1 MVTIQSYNRC
11 MATIPRI
18 PQSLPPAFNSNSPEL
33 ISAIELS
40 QWANRS
46 DSKTAFPEL
55 LRRLLA
61 QTPGITG
68 IDMRAHEGTAAPG
81 WDGRATSTGS
91 PYLPAG
97 ELRFELGTNKQ
108 VKSKAD
114 SDLTKRV
121 GELGDEARQYVYVFA
136 TPRSWPN
143 GQQWA
148 DERRKEQKF
157 ADVKVVDAHT
167 LEGWLQAT
175 PAVHYWI
182 SEQLGRQPRGATML
196 SAWWGRF
203 QKESDTTIPLQF
215 FRARRNEEVE
225 KFLNELDT
233 DALGRPVSIKTSCV
247 DDALAFTYA
256 VLSDHNRLLDRTVLV
271 TDQAAWSHLVEST
284 TPLLLIPRFS
294 NPDMGAAM
302 GRGHRVLTII
312 NDATEYSA
320 DDATISLPK
329 IGRQEAAELLRQE
342 GVDFR
347 RAERLVALGRR
358 SMTAFIRS
366 ISRNPV
372 KQKPAWLS
380 DAKTAAILTP
390 LVLVGAWEDGNTRDE
405 ELIQSFVG
413 TPIRDIRRLLVTLS
427 QQTDAPFVQSG
438 GLWRLVDPV
447 DAARLLLPRLEHEV
461 VQRWEVFVRGVLLA
475 DDPYRSLDTAE
486 RLRAQLQGV
495 HPGQSETLRKH
506 TAEGLVLAA
515 LSSDELA
522 RAASGIVKRLLD
534 DAFAD
539 DTGQVLG
546 TSAPALPVL
555 AEAAPDEF
563 LTVVSADLS
572 KSSPTARTLFRDS
585 EKGTFGPSSLHPDL
599 LWALENLCWSSDH
612 YGRSAMALAALVD
625 VDIDRD
631 ERRGNRPIESLEK
644 ITVGWTTQSAAN
656 IDDKLKVVQAIN
668 RRYPEVGWEL
678 TLLLLQPGHSSIISS
693 TGPRY
698 RDWELPGEK
707 ISDEEMAKYHA
718 ALADQIVAAAASR
731 ADRWTLLIDAGNRI
745 PMEARAKILDHLA
758 HEVPVGSWNSEDRHT
773 VWAALTQQIHHQ
785 QHHADATWAMTD
797 QEIARM
803 REIAQALEDPS
814 DPRRYSYLFQ
824 SEWHVLIDGRR
835 YNDSGFKERAYR
847 ARRDAIKSVAKIGID
862 AVRSLAKDVECPDLV
877 GAYLAVTG
885 TLDDASIVSWIDEE
899 SEALQR
905 AAACYARN
913 RLDIDGFAW
922 LKKILST
929 GDMSPV
935 GKQRLLAIVPMAK
948 KYWTQVAS
956 LDEALITAYWKDAR
970 CWGIPDEEQAEAV
983 ALLVEHGHPWRALE
997 LLSHMLSRQSQCESI
1012 LVKQVLY
1019 SLLIAGLDP
1028 AAQHDGYRVARA
1040 LKWLE
1045 STVPDDPDLPGLEFH
1060 FFDCTPDHK
1069 PSDALYRSLGN
1080 SPKEFVHFVKVIY
1093 HAEDRTEPT
1102 RERDEDERAYATRV
1116 WKVLRYWSRIPGLQ
1130 DDGFIDV
1137 EHLTGWVTECRRLL
1151 AECGRAKVGD
1161 GEVGNVLSRCPEGRD
1176 GIWPA
1181 EEIRDLLESL
1191 KNPKIESGL
1200 SRGRYNQRGGSVR
1213 GAYDGGVQERT
1224 LAQQYETDA
1233 KALELTWPRTA
1244 AILRNMARS
1253 YESDAH
1259 HIDREDERDADE
1271 G

>member
-1 MVTIQSYNRC
+1 MTAVPQ
-11 MATIPRI
+11 I
-18 PQSLPPAFNSNSPEL
+18 PQSLSPALRNNSPEL
-33 ISAIELS
+33 ISATELN
-40 QWANRS
+40 QWADRS
-46 DSKTAFPEL
+46 DSKTTFPEL

-203 QKESDTTIPLQF
+203 QKELDTTIPLQF
-215 FRARRNEEVE
+215 FRARRNEEV
-225 KFLNELDT
+225 KKILNELDT

-256 VLSDHNRLLDRTVLV
+256 ALLERDEFVEHTVLV
-271 TDQAAWSHLVEST
+271 NDHAAWSRLVESP
-284 TPLLLIPRFS
+284 TPLLLIPRFDA
-294 NPDMGAAM
+294 PDIGAAM
-302 GRGHRVLTII
+302 DRGHRVLTII

-320 DDATISLPK
+320 DNATISLPK

-372 KQKPAWLS
+372 KQKPAWLA
-380 DAKTAAILTP
+380 DTDTATILAP

-405 ELIQSFVG
+405 EHVRTLVG
-413 TPIRDIRRLLVTLS
+413 MPMKDIHRLLVSLC
-427 QQTDAPFVQSG
+427 QQADAPFMQSG

-447 DAARLLLPRLEHEV
+447 DAARLLLPMLESEV
-461 VQRWEVFVRGVLLA
+461 IQPWETSVRDVLL
-475 DDPYRSLDTAE
+475 DRDPYRNMDVSE
-486 RLRAQLQGV
+486 QLRAQLQGV

-534 DAFAD
+534 EAFAD

-546 TSAPALPVL
+546 TLAPALPVL

-599 LWALENLCWSSDH
+599 LWALENLCWSSDY

-631 ERRGNRPIESLEK
+631 DRRGNRPIESLEK

-656 IDDKLKVVQAIN
+656 IDDKIKVLQAIN

-678 TLLLLQPGHSSIISS
+678 TLLLLQPSHSSIISS

-698 RDWELPGEK
+698 RDWELPSGPVTY
-707 ISDEEMAKYHA
+707 DEMAKFHA
-718 ALADQIVAAAASR
+718 ALADEIVAAATSR
-731 ADRWTLLIDAGNRI
+731 ADRWTALIDAGNRI
-745 PMEARAKILDHLA
+745 PAEARTKILDHLA

-773 VWAALTQQIHHQ
+773 VWAALTQQIDHQ
-785 QHHADATWAMTD
+785 QHYADATWAMTD
-797 QEIARM
+797 QEIAHM

-824 SEWHVLIDGRR
+824 WEWNILIDGRR
-835 YNDSGFKERAYR
+835 YNDDGFDESADR
-847 ARRDAIKSVAKIGID
+847 ARRDAIKNVAEIGID
-862 AVRSLAKDVECPDLV
+862 AVRSLVKDVERPDLV
-877 GAYLAVTG
+877 GAYLAITG
-885 TLDDASIVSWIDEE
+885 SLDDASVVGWIDEE
-899 SEALQR
+899 SGALQR
-905 AAACYARN
+905 AAAFYARN

-935 GKQRLLAIVPMAK
+935 GKQRLLAIAPMAK
-948 KYWTQVAS
+948 EYWTQVDS
-956 LDEALITAYWKDAR
+956 LGDDAVAAYWAFAS
-970 CWGIPDEEQAEAV
+970 CLSVPDEEQAEAV

-997 LLSHMLSRQSQCESI
+997 LLSHMLSRQSQCEST

-1028 AAQHDGYRVARA
+1028 AAQHDGYGVARA

-1045 STVPDDPDLPGLEFH
+1045 STVPDDPDLPGLEFQ

-1080 SPKEFVHFVKVIY
+1080 SPKYFVHFVKVIY
-1093 HAEDRTEPT
+1093 RAEDRTEPT

-1116 WKVLRYWSRIPGLQ
+1116 WKVLWYWSRIPGLQ
-1130 DDGFIDV
+1130 DDGSIDA
-1137 EHLTGWVTECRRLL
+1137 EHLAGWVTECRRLL

-1181 EEIRDLLESL
+1181 EEVRDLLEKL
-1191 KNPKIESGL
+1191 KNPEIESGL

>member
-121 GELGDEARQYVYVFA
+121 GELGDEARQYVYVFE

-215 FRARRNEEVE
+215 FRARRNEEVK

-256 VLSDHNRLLDRTVLV
+256 ALLERDEFVEHTVLV
-271 TDQAAWSHLVEST
+271 NDHAAWSRLVESP
-284 TPLLLIPRFS
+284 TPLLLIPRFDA
-294 NPDMGAAM
+294 PDIGAAM
-302 GRGHRVLTII
+302 DRGHRVLTII

-372 KQKPAWLS
+372 KQKPAWLT
-380 DAKTAAILTP
+380 DTDTAAILAP

-405 ELIQSFVG
+405 EHVRTLVG
-413 TPIRDIRRLLVTLS
+413 MPMKDIHRLLVSLC
-427 QQTDAPFVQSG
+427 QQADAPFMQSG

-447 DAARLLLPRLEHEV
+447 DAARLLLPMLESEV
-461 VQRWEVFVRGVLLA
+461 IQPWETSVRDVLL
-475 DDPYRSLDTAE
+475 DRDPYRNMDVSE
-486 RLRAQLQGV
+486 QLRAQLQGV

-539 DTGQVLG
+539 NTGQMLG
-546 TSAPALPVL
+546 TLAPALPAL

-563 LTVVSADLS
+563 LTAISADFD
-572 KSSPTARTLFRDS
+572 KSIPTVRTLFRS
-585 EKGTFGPSSLHPDL
+585 AEGSVSALSSLHPYL
-599 LWALENLCWSSDH
+599 LWALENLCWSPNH
-612 YGRSAMALAALVD
+612 YIRATMALAAVVD
-625 VDIDRD
+625 VDHGNST
-631 ERRGNRPIESLEK
+631 GNRPIESLEK
-644 ITVGWTTQSAAN
+644 VTVGRTIQSTAS
-656 IDDKLKVVQAIN
+656 IDDKIKIIQAIN
-668 RRYPEVGWEL
+668 RRYPDVGWEL
-678 TLLLLQPGHSSIISS
+678 TLRLLQPGNSSFILS

-698 RDWELPGEK
+698 RDWELPNGP
-707 ISDEEMAKYHA
+707 ITYGEMAKYHA
-718 ALADQIVAAAASR
+718 ALADEVVAAAASR
-731 ADRWTLLIDAGNRI
+731 ADRWTSLIDAGNRI
-745 PMEARAKILDHLA
+745 PVEARTKILEHLA
-758 HEVPVGSWNSEDRHT
+758 HEVPVWSWNSEDRHT

-797 QEIARM
+797 QEIAHM

-824 SEWHVLIDGRR
+824 WEWHVLIDGRR

-877 GAYLAVTG
+877 GTYLAVTG

-905 AAACYARN
+905 AAAFYARN

-948 KYWTQVAS
+948 EYWTQVDS
-956 LDEALITAYWKDAR
+956 LGDDAVAAYWAFAS
-970 CWGIPDEEQAEAV
+970 CLSVPDEEQAEAV

-997 LLSHMLSRQSQCESI
+997 LLSHMLSRQSQCEST

-1028 AAQHDGYRVARA
+1028 AAQHDGYGVARA

-1045 STVPDDPDLPGLEFH
+1045 STVPDDPDLPGLEFQ

-1080 SPKEFVHFVKVIY
+1080 SPKDFVHFVKVIY
-1093 HAEDRTEPT
+1093 RAEDCTEPT

-1116 WKVLRYWSRIPGLQ
+1116 WKVLWYWSRIPGLQ

>member
-1 MVTIQSYNRC
+1 MATIQSYNRC
-11 MATIPRI
+11 MATIPPI

-40 QWANRS
+40 QWADRS

-215 FRARRNEEVE
+215 FRARRDKEVE
-225 KFLNELDT
+225 KLLNDLQT
-233 DALGRPVSIKTSCV
+233 DDSSRPVSIESTGIE
-247 DDALAFTYA
+247 DALAFTYA

-294 NPDMGAAM
+294 NPDIGAAM

-329 IGRQEAAELLRQE
+329 IGRQEAAELLRQA
-342 GVDFR
+342 GVNFR
-347 RAERLVALGRR
+347 RAERLVALARR
-358 SMTAFIRS
+358 SMTAFLRS
-366 ISRNPV
+366 ISRNPAR
-372 KQKPAWLS
+372 QKPAWLT
-380 DAKTAAILTP
+380 DTDTAAILAP
-390 LVLVGAWEDGNTRDE
+390 LVLVGAWEDGNERDVE
-405 ELIQSFVG
+405 HVQTFVDQPM
-413 TPIRDIRRLLVTLS
+413 TDIRDGLIRLS
-427 QQTDAPFVQSG
+427 QQADAPFMQSG

-461 VQRWEVFVRGVLLA
+461 VQRWEVFVRGALLA

-546 TSAPALPVL
+546 TLAPALPVL

-599 LWALENLCWSSDH
+599 LWALENLCWSSDY

-631 ERRGNRPIESLEK
+631 DRRGNRPIESLEK

-656 IDDKLKVVQAIN
+656 IDDKLKVVQVIN
-668 RRYPEVGWEL
+668 RRYPEVCWEL
-678 TLLLLQPGHSSIISS
+678 TLLLLQPSHSSIISS

-698 RDWELPGEK
+698 RDWELPSGPVTY
-707 ISDEEMAKYHA
+707 DEMAKFHA
-718 ALADQIVAAAASR
+718 ALADEIVAAATSR
-731 ADRWTLLIDAGNRI
+731 ADRWTTLINAGNRI
-745 PMEARAKILDHLA
+745 PAEARAKILDHLA
-758 HEVPVGSWNSEDRHT
+758 RKVATQSWGSEDRHS
-773 VWAALTQQIHHQ
+773 VWAALTKQIHDQ
-785 QHHADATWAMTD
+785 QCHADANWAMTSQELEQM
-797 QEIARM
+797 QEIA
-803 REIAQALEDPS
+803 QSLEDPN
-814 DPRRYSYLFQ
+814 DPRRYSPLFRYDAYIT
-824 SEWHVLIDGRR
+824 VNGLRR
-835 YNDSGFKERAYR
+835 ADERFKQDLDQ
-847 ARRDAIKSVAKIGID
+847 ARCNAIRSVAGAGID
-862 AVRSLAKDVECPDLV
+862 AFRTLIEDVERPDLV
-877 GAYLAVTG
+877 GAHLAITG
-885 TLDDASIVSWIDEE
+885 SLDDESIISWIDDE
-899 SEALQR
+899 SVPLQK
-905 AAACYARN
+905 AASCYVRN
-913 RLDIDGFAW
+913 RLDDGNFDW
-922 LKKILST
+922 LTALRTTGLSPEGKK
-929 GDMSPV
+929 
-935 GKQRLLAIVPMAK
+935 RLVATMPMAK
-948 KYWTQVAS
+948 AYWTQVAS
-956 LDEALITAYWKDAR
+956 LDNSLVVAYWSNAN
-970 CWGIPDEEQAEAV
+970 CWHIPDEEQTEAV
-983 ALLVEHGHPWRALE
+983 ALLLQHGLPWRALTVLE
-997 LLSHMLSRQSQCESI
+997 HVRSRQLPCDRS
-1012 LVKQVLY
+1012 LVKKVLTG
-1019 SLLIAGLDP
+1019 LLEVPPDIVTQDHSYAVSEVLT
-1028 AAQHDGYRVARA
+1028 
-1040 LKWLE
+1040 WLE
-1045 STVPDDPDLPGLEFH
+1045 SAVPNDTDLPGLEFQ
-1060 FFDCTPDHK
+1060 FFDFIPDHE
-1069 PSDALYRSLGN
+1069 PSDALYRALGAN
-1080 SPKEFVHFVKVIY
+1080 PIDFVHLVKSAY
-1093 HAEDRTEPT
+1093 RADDDTQTTSSQDMKEP
-1102 RERDEDERAYATRV
+1102 AYAERV
-1116 WKVLRYWSRIPGLQ
+1116 WSVLWHWSRVPGLR
-1130 DDGFIDV
+1130 DDGSIDT
-1137 EHLTGWVTECRRLL
+1137 EQLTSWVAEARSLL
-1151 AECGRAKVGD
+1151 DECGRAKIGD
-1161 GEVGNVLSRCPEGRD
+1161 TKIGDVLSRCPAGRD
-1176 GIWPA
+1176 SVWPA

-1191 KNPKIESGL
+1191 KSPEIENGFSM
-1200 SRGRYNQRGGSVR
+1200 GRYNQRGGSVR
-1213 GAYDGGVQERT
+1213 GAYDGGVHERA
-1224 LAQQYETDA
+1224 LAHQYESDA
-1233 KALELTWPRTA
+1233 KKLELKWPRTA
-1244 AILRNMARS
+1244 AILRIMARS
-1253 YESDAH
+1253 YETDAQH
-1259 HIDREDERDADE
+1259 LDMRDERDADE

>member
-1 MVTIQSYNRC
+1 MTTVPQ
-11 MATIPRI
+11 IPSSI
-18 PQSLPPAFNSNSPEL
+18 SPALPGGNPEL
-33 ISAIELS
+33 ISANELN
-40 QWANRS
+40 QWADRE

-55 LRRLLA
+55 VRRLLA
-61 QTPGITG
+61 QTPGITSL
-68 IDMRAHEGTAAPG
+68 DMRAHEGTSAPG
-81 WDGRATSTGS
+81 WDGSAASTGS
-91 PYLPAG
+91 AYLPAG

-108 VKSKAD
+108 VKRKAD
-114 SDLTKRV
+114 SDYVKRTQ
-121 GELGDEARQYVYVFA
+121 ELGDEARQYVYIFA
-136 TPRSWPN
+136 TPRNWPK

-148 DERRKEQKF
+148 DEHRKEQKF
-157 ADVKVVDAHT
+157 ADIKVIDAHT

-182 SEQLGRQPRGATML
+182 SERLGLQPRGATMF
-196 SAWWGRF
+196 SAWWDRF
-203 QKESDTTIPLQF
+203 QKELNTTIPLQF
-215 FRARRNEEVE
+215 FRARRDEQAE
-225 KFLNELDT
+225 KLLNELQT
-233 DALGRPVSIKTSCV
+233 DDSNKPASIETTCAE
-247 DDALAFTYA
+247 DALAFTYA
-256 VLSDHNRLLDRTVLV
+256 ALSKQHEIADRSVVVTDRT
-271 TDQAAWSHLVEST
+271 AWSRLVESK
-284 TPLLLIPRFS
+284 TPLLLIPHFD
-294 NPDMGAAM
+294 NPDIGAAM
-302 GRGHRVLTII
+302 DRGHRVLTII
-312 NDATEYSA
+312 DNSTEYSS
-320 DDATISLPK
+320 DDHTISLPK
-329 IGRQEAAELLRQE
+329 IGRQEAAEVLRQE
-342 GVDFR
+342 GADFR
-347 RAERLVALGRR
+347 DAERLAALARR
-358 SMTAFIRS
+358 SITAFIRS

-447 DAARLLLPRLEHEV
+447 DAARLLLPGLEPEV
-461 VQRWEVFVRGVLLA
+461 VQRWDALVRDMLLA
-475 DDPYRSLDTAE
+475 DDPYRNLGTTE
-486 RLRAQLQGV
+486 RLEAQLRGV
-495 HPGQSETLRKH
+495 HPGRSNTLRDH
-506 TAEGLVLAA
+506 VAEGLVLAA
-515 LSSDELA
+515 LSSNELA
-522 RAASGIVKRLLD
+522 RTASAIVQRLLD
-534 DAFAD
+534 EAFAD
-539 DTGQVLG
+539 DTGQTLATLAPVLP
-546 TSAPALPVL
+546 TL
-555 AEAAPDEF
+555 AEAAPDE
-563 LTVVSADLS
+563 LLAVILADFD
-572 KSSPTARTLFRDS
+572 KPIPIVRTLFQES
-585 EKGTFGPSSLHPDL
+585 GSGIFGPSSLHPHL
-599 LWALENLCWSSDH
+599 LWALENLCWSSDY

-631 ERRGNRPIESLEK
+631 DRRGNRPIESLEK

-656 IDDKLKVVQAIN
+656 IDDKIKVLQAIN

-678 TLLLLQPGHSSIISS
+678 TLLLLQPSHSSIISS

-698 RDWELPGEK
+698 RDWELPSGPVTY
-707 ISDEEMAKYHA
+707 DEMAKFHA
-718 ALADQIVAAAASR
+718 ALADEIVAAATSR
-731 ADRWTLLIDAGNRI
+731 ADRWTALINAGNRI
-745 PMEARAKILDHLA
+745 PAEARAKIFDHLA

-773 VWAALTQQIHHQ
+773 VWAALTQQIDHQ
-785 QHHADATWAMTD
+785 QHYADATWAMTD
-797 QEIARM
+797 QEIAHM

-824 SEWHVLIDGRR
+824 WEWDILIDGRR
-835 YNDSGFKERAYR
+835 YNDDGFDESADR
-847 ARRDAIKSVAKIGID
+847 ARRDAIKNVAEIGID
-862 AVRSLAKDVECPDLV
+862 AVRSLAKDVERPDLV
-877 GAYLAVTG
+877 GTYLAVTG
-885 TLDDASIVSWIDEE
+885 TLDDASVVGWIDEE

-905 AAACYARN
+905 AAAFYARN

-929 GDMSPV
+929 GDMSSV
-935 GKQRLLAIVPMAK
+935 GKQRLLAIAPMAK
-948 KYWTQVAS
+948 EYWTQVDS
-956 LDEALITAYWKDAR
+956 LGDDAVAAYWAFAS
-970 CWGIPDEEQAEAV
+970 CLSVPDEEQAEAV

-997 LLSHMLSRQSQCESI
+997 LLSHMLSRQSQCEST

-1028 AAQHDGYRVARA
+1028 AAQHDGYGVARA

-1045 STVPDDPDLPGLEFH
+1045 STVPDDPDLPGLEFQ

-1080 SPKEFVHFVKVIY
+1080 SPKDFVHFVKVIY
-1093 HAEDRTEPT
+1093 RAEDRTEPT

-1116 WKVLRYWSRIPGLQ
+1116 WRVWKVLWYWSRIPGLQ
-1130 DDGFIDV
+1130 DDGSIDAD
-1137 EHLTGWVTECRRLL
+1137 HLAGWVTECRRLL
-1151 AECGRAKVGD
+1151 AECGRAKFGD
-1161 GEVGNVLSRCPEGRD
+1161 EEVGNVLSRCPEGRD

-1191 KNPKIESGL
+1191 KNPEIESGL

-1213 GAYDGGVQERT
+1213 GAYDGGVQERN

-1244 AILRNMARS
+1244 AILRIMARS

>member
-1 MVTIQSYNRC
+1 MTAVPQ
-11 MATIPRI
+11 I
-18 PQSLPPAFNSNSPEL
+18 PQSLSPALRNNSPEL
-33 ISAIELS
+33 ISATELN
-40 QWANRS
+40 QWADRS
-46 DSKTAFPEL
+46 DSKTTFPEL

-203 QKESDTTIPLQF
+203 QKELDTTIPLQF
-215 FRARRNEEVE
+215 FRARRNEEV
-225 KFLNELDT
+225 KKILNELDT

-256 VLSDHNRLLDRTVLV
+256 ALLERDEFVEHTVLV
-271 TDQAAWSHLVEST
+271 NDHAAWSRLVESP
-284 TPLLLIPRFS
+284 TPLLLIPRFDA
-294 NPDMGAAM
+294 PDIGAAM
-302 GRGHRVLTII
+302 DRGHRVLTII

-320 DDATISLPK
+320 DNATISLPK

-372 KQKPAWLS
+372 KQKPAWLA
-380 DAKTAAILTP
+380 DTDTATILAP

-405 ELIQSFVG
+405 EHVRTLVG
-413 TPIRDIRRLLVTLS
+413 MPMKDIHRLLVSLC
-427 QQTDAPFVQSG
+427 QQADAPFMQSG

-447 DAARLLLPRLEHEV
+447 DAARLLLPMLESEV
-461 VQRWEVFVRGVLLA
+461 IQPWETSVRDVLL
-475 DDPYRSLDTAE
+475 DRDPYRNMDVSE
-486 RLRAQLQGV
+486 QLRAQLQGV

-534 DAFAD
+534 EAFAD

-546 TSAPALPVL
+546 TLAPALPVL

-572 KSSPTARTLFRDS
+572 KSSPTACTLFRDS

-599 LWALENLCWSSDH
+599 LWALENLCWSSDY

-631 ERRGNRPIESLEK
+631 DRRGNRPIESLEK

-656 IDDKLKVVQAIN
+656 IDDKIKVLQAIN

-678 TLLLLQPGHSSIISS
+678 TLLLLQPSHSSIISS

-698 RDWELPGEK
+698 RDWELPSGPVTY
-707 ISDEEMAKYHA
+707 DEMAKFHA
-718 ALADQIVAAAASR
+718 ALADEIVAAATSR
-731 ADRWTLLIDAGNRI
+731 ADRWTALIDAGNRI
-745 PMEARAKILDHLA
+745 PAEARTKILDHLA

-773 VWAALTQQIHHQ
+773 VWAALTQQIDHQ
-785 QHHADATWAMTD
+785 QHYADATWAMTD
-797 QEIARM
+797 QEIAHM

-824 SEWHVLIDGRR
+824 WEWDILIDGRR
-835 YNDSGFKERAYR
+835 YNDDGFDESADR
-847 ARRDAIKSVAKIGID
+847 ARRDAIKNVAEIGID
-862 AVRSLAKDVECPDLV
+862 AVRSLVKDVERPDLV
-877 GAYLAVTG
+877 GAYLAITG
-885 TLDDASIVSWIDEE
+885 SLDDASVVGWIDEE
-899 SEALQR
+899 SGALQR
-905 AAACYARN
+905 AAAFYARN

-935 GKQRLLAIVPMAK
+935 GKQRLLAIAPMAK
-948 KYWTQVAS
+948 EYWTQVDS
-956 LDEALITAYWKDAR
+956 LGDDAVAAYWAFAS
-970 CWGIPDEEQAEAV
+970 CLSVPDEEQAEAV

-997 LLSHMLSRQSQCESI
+997 LLSHMLSRQSQCEST

-1028 AAQHDGYRVARA
+1028 AAQHDGYGVARA

-1045 STVPDDPDLPGLEFH
+1045 STVPDDPDLPGLEFQ

-1080 SPKEFVHFVKVIY
+1080 SPKYFVHFVKVIY
-1093 HAEDRTEPT
+1093 RAEDRTEPT

-1116 WKVLRYWSRIPGLQ
+1116 WKVLWYWSRIPGLQ
-1130 DDGFIDV
+1130 DDGSIDA
-1137 EHLTGWVTECRRLL
+1137 EHLAGWVTECRRLL

-1181 EEIRDLLESL
+1181 EEVRDLLEKL
-1191 KNPKIESGL
+1191 KNPEIESGL

>member
-1 MVTIQSYNRC
+1 MTAVPQ
-11 MATIPRI
+11 I
-18 PQSLPPAFNSNSPEL
+18 PQSLSPALRNNSPEL
-33 ISAIELS
+33 ISATELN
-40 QWANRS
+40 QWADRS
-46 DSKTAFPEL
+46 DSKTTFPEL

-203 QKESDTTIPLQF
+203 QKELDTTIPLQF
-215 FRARRNEEVE
+215 FRARRNEEV
-225 KFLNELDT
+225 KKILNELDT

-256 VLSDHNRLLDRTVLV
+256 ALLERDEFVEHTVLV
-271 TDQAAWSHLVEST
+271 NDHAAWSRLVESP
-284 TPLLLIPRFS
+284 TPLLLIPRFDA
-294 NPDMGAAM
+294 PDIGAAM
-302 GRGHRVLTII
+302 DRGHRVLTII

-320 DDATISLPK
+320 DNATISLPK

-372 KQKPAWLS
+372 KQKPAWLA
-380 DAKTAAILTP
+380 DTDTATILAP

-405 ELIQSFVG
+405 EHVRTLVG
-413 TPIRDIRRLLVTLS
+413 MPMKDIHRLLVSLC
-427 QQTDAPFVQSG
+427 QQADAPFMQSG

-447 DAARLLLPRLEHEV
+447 DAARLLLPMLESEV
-461 VQRWEVFVRGVLLA
+461 IQPWETSVRDVLL
-475 DDPYRSLDTAE
+475 DRDPYRNMDVSE
-486 RLRAQLQGV
+486 QLRAQLQGV

-534 DAFAD
+534 EAFAD

-546 TSAPALPVL
+546 TLAPALPVL

-599 LWALENLCWSSDH
+599 LWALENLCWSSDY

-631 ERRGNRPIESLEK
+631 DRRGNRPIESLEK

-656 IDDKLKVVQAIN
+656 IDDKIKVLQAIN

-678 TLLLLQPGHSSIISS
+678 TLLLLQPSHSSIISS

-698 RDWELPGEK
+698 RDWELPSGPVTY
-707 ISDEEMAKYHA
+707 DEMAKFHA
-718 ALADQIVAAAASR
+718 ALADEIVAAATSR
-731 ADRWTLLIDAGNRI
+731 ADRWTALIDAGNRI
-745 PMEARAKILDHLA
+745 PAEARTKILDHLA

-773 VWAALTQQIHHQ
+773 VWAALTQQIDHQ
-785 QHHADATWAMTD
+785 QHYADATWAMTD
-797 QEIARM
+797 QEIAHM

-824 SEWHVLIDGRR
+824 WEWDILIDGRR
-835 YNDSGFKERAYR
+835 YNDDGFDESADR
-847 ARRDAIKSVAKIGID
+847 ARRDAIKNVAEIGID
-862 AVRSLAKDVECPDLV
+862 AVRSLVKDVERPDLV
-877 GAYLAVTG
+877 GAYLAITG
-885 TLDDASIVSWIDEE
+885 SLDDASVVGWIDEE
-899 SEALQR
+899 SGALQR
-905 AAACYARN
+905 AAAFYARN

-935 GKQRLLAIVPMAK
+935 GKQRLLAIAPMAK
-948 KYWTQVAS
+948 EYWTQVDS
-956 LDEALITAYWKDAR
+956 LGDDAVAAYWAFAS
-970 CWGIPDEEQAEAV
+970 CLSVPDEEQAEAV

-997 LLSHMLSRQSQCESI
+997 LLSHMLSRQSQCEST

-1028 AAQHDGYRVARA
+1028 AAQHDGYGVARA

-1045 STVPDDPDLPGLEFH
+1045 STVPDDPDLPGLEFQ

-1080 SPKEFVHFVKVIY
+1080 SPKYFVHFVKVIY
-1093 HAEDRTEPT
+1093 RAEDRTEPT

-1116 WKVLRYWSRIPGLQ
+1116 WKVLWYWSRIPGLQ
-1130 DDGFIDV
+1130 DDGSIDA
-1137 EHLTGWVTECRRLL
+1137 EHLAGWVTECRRLL

-1181 EEIRDLLESL
+1181 EEVRDLLEKL
-1191 KNPKIESGL
+1191 KNPEIESGL

-1213 GAYDGGVQERT
+1213 GAYDGGVQERA
-1224 LAQQYETDA
+1224 LAQQYAADA
-1233 KALELTWPRTA
+1233 KDLELRWPRTA
-1244 AILRNMARS
+1244 TILRNMAKS
-1253 YESDAH
+1253 YEADAQYF
-1259 HIDREDERDADE
+1259 DREDERDADE

>member
-1 MVTIQSYNRC
+1 MTAVPQ
-11 MATIPRI
+11 I
-18 PQSLPPAFNSNSPEL
+18 PQSLSPALRNNSPEL
-33 ISAIELS
+33 ISATELN
-40 QWANRS
+40 QWADRS
-46 DSKTAFPEL
+46 DSKTTFPEL

-203 QKESDTTIPLQF
+203 QKELDTTIPLQF
-215 FRARRNEEVE
+215 FRARRNEEV
-225 KFLNELDT
+225 KKILNELDT

-256 VLSDHNRLLDRTVLV
+256 ALLERDEFVEHTVLV
-271 TDQAAWSHLVEST
+271 NDHAAWSRLVESP
-284 TPLLLIPRFS
+284 TPLLLIPRFDA
-294 NPDMGAAM
+294 PDIGAAM
-302 GRGHRVLTII
+302 DRGHRVLTII

-320 DDATISLPK
+320 DNATISLPK

-372 KQKPAWLS
+372 KQKPAWLA
-380 DAKTAAILTP
+380 DTDTATILAP

-405 ELIQSFVG
+405 EHVRTLVG
-413 TPIRDIRRLLVTLS
+413 MPMKDIHRLLVSLC
-427 QQTDAPFVQSG
+427 QQADAPFMQSG

-447 DAARLLLPRLEHEV
+447 DAARLLLPMLESEV
-461 VQRWEVFVRGVLLA
+461 IQPWETSVRDVLL
-475 DDPYRSLDTAE
+475 DRDPYRNMDVSE
-486 RLRAQLQGV
+486 QLRAQLQGV

-534 DAFAD
+534 EAFAD

-546 TSAPALPVL
+546 TLAPALPVL

-599 LWALENLCWSSDH
+599 LWALENLCWSSDY

-631 ERRGNRPIESLEK
+631 DRRGNRPIESLEK

-656 IDDKLKVVQAIN
+656 IDDKIKVLQAIN

-678 TLLLLQPGHSSIISS
+678 TLLLLQPSHSSIISS

-698 RDWELPGEK
+698 RDWELPSGPVTY
-707 ISDEEMAKYHA
+707 DEMAKFHA
-718 ALADQIVAAAASR
+718 ALADEIVAAATSR
-731 ADRWTLLIDAGNRI
+731 ADRWTALIDAGNRI
-745 PMEARAKILDHLA
+745 PAEARTKILDHLA

-773 VWAALTQQIHHQ
+773 VWAALTQQIDHQ
-785 QHHADATWAMTD
+785 QHYADATWAMTD
-797 QEIARM
+797 QEIAHM

-824 SEWHVLIDGRR
+824 WEWDILIDGRR
-835 YNDSGFKERAYR
+835 YNDDGFDESADR
-847 ARRDAIKSVAKIGID
+847 ARRDAIKNVAEIGID
-862 AVRSLAKDVECPDLV
+862 AVRSLVKDVERPDLV
-877 GAYLAVTG
+877 GAYLAITG
-885 TLDDASIVSWIDEE
+885 SLDDASVVGWIDEE
-899 SEALQR
+899 SGALQR
-905 AAACYARN
+905 AAAFYARN

-935 GKQRLLAIVPMAK
+935 GKQRLLAIAPMAK
-948 KYWTQVAS
+948 EYWTQVDS
-956 LDEALITAYWKDAR
+956 LGDDAVAAYWAFAS
-970 CWGIPDEEQAEAV
+970 CLSVPDEEQAEAV

-997 LLSHMLSRQSQCESI
+997 LLSHMLSRQSQCEST

-1019 SLLIAGLDP
+1019 SLFIAGLDP
-1028 AAQHDGYRVARA
+1028 AAQHDGYGVARA

-1045 STVPDDPDLPGLEFH
+1045 STVPDDPDLPGLEFQ

-1080 SPKEFVHFVKVIY
+1080 SPKYFVHFVKVIY
-1093 HAEDRTEPT
+1093 RAEDRTEPT

-1116 WKVLRYWSRIPGLQ
+1116 WKVLWYWSRIPGLQ
-1130 DDGFIDV
+1130 DDGSIDA
-1137 EHLTGWVTECRRLL
+1137 EHLAGWVTECRRLL

-1181 EEIRDLLESL
+1181 EEVRDLLEKL
-1191 KNPKIESGL
+1191 KNPEIESGL

>member
-33 ISAIELS
+33 ILAIELN
-40 QWANRS
+40 QWADRS
-46 DSKTAFPEL
+46 DSKTSFPEL
-55 LRRLLA
+55 VRRLLA
-61 QTPGITG
+61 QTPGISN
-68 IDMRAHEGTAAPG
+68 IEVRAHEGTAAPG
-81 WDGRATSTGS
+81 WDGRTTSTGS
-91 PYLPAG
+91 AYLPAG
-97 ELRFELGTNKQ
+97 ELRFEFGTNKD
-108 VKSKAD
+108 VKGKAD
-114 SDLTKRV
+114 SDYRKRV
-121 GELGDEARQYVYVFA
+121 EDLGDEAHRYVYIFA
-136 TPRSWPN
+136 TPRNWST

-148 DERRKEQKF
+148 DKRRKEQTF
-157 ADVKVVDAHT
+157 ADVKVIDAHT

-215 FRARRNEEVE
+215 FRARRDKEVE
-225 KFLNELDT
+225 KLLNDLQT
-233 DALGRPVSIKTSCV
+233 DDSSRPVSIESTGIE
-247 DDALAFTYA
+247 DALAFTYA

-294 NPDMGAAM
+294 NPDIGAAM

-372 KQKPAWLS
+372 KQKPAWLT
-380 DAKTAAILTP
+380 DTDTAAILAP

-405 ELIQSFVG
+405 EHVRTFVG
-413 TPIRDIRRLLVTLS
+413 MPMKDIHRLLVSLC
-427 QQTDAPFVQSG
+427 QQADAPFMQSG

-486 RLRAQLQGV
+486 RLRAQLQGLP
-495 HPGQSETLRKH
+495 PGRSEALRDH
-506 TAEGLVLAA
+506 VVEGLVLAA

-534 DAFAD
+534 EAFAD

-546 TSAPALPVL
+546 TLAPALPVL

-599 LWALENLCWSSDH
+599 LWALENLCWSSDY

-631 ERRGNRPIESLEK
+631 DRRGNRPIESLEK

-656 IDDKLKVVQAIN
+656 IDDKLKVVQVIN

-698 RDWELPGEK
+698 RDWELPIEK
-707 ISDEEMAKYHA
+707 VSYEETAKYYA
-718 ALADQIVAAAASR
+718 TLADEIVAAATGR
-731 ADRWTLLIDAGNRI
+731 ADRWTALIDAGNRI
-745 PMEARAKILDHLA
+745 PAEARIKILDHLA
-758 HEVPVGSWNSEDRHT
+758 REAPVGVWNSEDRHT
-773 VWAALTQQIHHQ
+773 VWAALTQQIDRQ
-785 QHHADATWAMTD
+785 QRYADATWAMTA
-797 QEIARM
+797 QEIGQLE
-803 REIAQALEDPS
+803 EIAQTLEDPD
-814 DPRRYSYLFQ
+814 DPRRYSYLFHW
-824 SEWHVLIDGRR
+824 EWHMLIDGHR
-835 YNDSGFKERAYR
+835 YDDDGFEDNADR
-847 ARRDAIKSVAKIGID
+847 ARRNAIKNVAEIGID
-862 AVRSLAKDVECPDLV
+862 AVRLLVEDVERPDLV
-877 GAYLAVTG
+877 GAYIAITES
-885 TLDDASIVSWIDEE
+885 LDDESVMGWIDEE
-899 SEALQR
+899 SGALQQ

-913 RLDIDGFAW
+913 RLDVDGFAW
-922 LKKILST
+922 LKKMLGA
-929 GDMSPV
+929 GDMSPA
-935 GKQRLLAIVPMAK
+935 GKQRLLATLPIAK
-948 KYWTQVAS
+948 KYWTQIDSLGDDLVA
-956 LDEALITAYWKDAR
+956 AYWRSAS
-970 CWGIPDEEQAEAV
+970 CLYVPDEEQPEAIV
-983 ALLVEHGHPWRALE
+983 LLLQHGHPWRALE
-997 LLSHMLSRQSQCESI
+997 VLRHVLYRQAPCDSA
-1012 LVKQVLY
+1012 LVKQVL
-1019 SLLIAGLDP
+1019 SGLL
-1028 AAQHDGYRVARA
+1028 AAAPDSAARHDSYGVARA

-1045 STVPDDPDLPGLEFH
+1045 STVPDDPDLPGLEFQ
-1060 FFDCTPDHK
+1060 FFDISPDHK
-1069 PSDALYRSLGN
+1069 PSDALYRAFGA
-1080 SPKEFVHFVKVIY
+1080 SPSDFVCLVSSIY
-1093 HAEDRTEPT
+1093 RAEDDTQTTRTP
-1102 RERDEDERAYATRV
+1102 DEHTGAYAMRA
-1116 WKVLRYWSRIPGLQ
+1116 WSVLHNWTRIPGLR
-1130 DDGFIDV
+1130 DDGSIDT
-1137 EHLTGWVTECRRLL
+1137 EHLNNWVTECRRLL
-1151 AECGRAKVGD
+1151 AESGHARVGD
-1161 GEVGNVLSRCPEGRD
+1161 GEIGNVLSRCPEGRD
-1176 GIWPA
+1176 RIWPA
-1181 EEIRDLLESL
+1181 EEVRGLLEEL
-1191 KNPKIESGL
+1191 KNPEIERGL
-1200 SRGRYNQRGGSVR
+1200 ARGRYNQRGGSVR
-1213 GAYDGGVQERT
+1213 GAYDGGVQERA
-1224 LAQQYETDA
+1224 LAQQYAADA
-1233 KALELTWPRTA
+1233 KDLELRWPRTA
-1244 AILRNMARS
+1244 TILRNMAKS
-1253 YESDAH
+1253 YEADAQYF
-1259 HIDREDERDADE
+1259 DREDERDADE

>member
-1 MVTIQSYNRC
+1 
-11 MATIPRI
+11 
-18 PQSLPPAFNSNSPEL
+18 
-33 ISAIELS
+33 
-40 QWANRS
+40 
-46 DSKTAFPEL
+46 
-55 LRRLLA
+55 
-61 QTPGITG
+61 
-68 IDMRAHEGTAAPG
+68 
-81 WDGRATSTGS
+81 
-91 PYLPAG
+91 
-97 ELRFELGTNKQ
+97 
-108 VKSKAD
+108 
-114 SDLTKRV
+114 
-121 GELGDEARQYVYVFA
+121 
-136 TPRSWPN
+136 
-143 GQQWA
+143 
-148 DERRKEQKF
+148 
-157 ADVKVVDAHT
+157 
-167 LEGWLQAT
+167 
-175 PAVHYWI
+175 
-182 SEQLGRQPRGATML
+182 ML

-203 QKESDTTIPLQF
+203 QKELDTTIPLQF
-215 FRARRNEEVE
+215 FRARRNEEV
-225 KFLNELDT
+225 KKILNELDT

-256 VLSDHNRLLDRTVLV
+256 ALLERDEFVEHTVLV
-271 TDQAAWSHLVEST
+271 NDHAAWSRLVESP
-284 TPLLLIPRFS
+284 TPLLLIPRFDA
-294 NPDMGAAM
+294 PDIGAAM
-302 GRGHRVLTII
+302 DRGHRVLTII

-320 DDATISLPK
+320 DNATISLPK

-372 KQKPAWLS
+372 KQKPAWLA
-380 DAKTAAILTP
+380 DTDTATILAP

-405 ELIQSFVG
+405 EHVRTLVG
-413 TPIRDIRRLLVTLS
+413 MPMKDIHRLLVSLC
-427 QQTDAPFVQSG
+427 QQADAPFMQSG

-447 DAARLLLPRLEHEV
+447 DAARLLLPMLESEV
-461 VQRWEVFVRGVLLA
+461 IQPWETSVRDVLL
-475 DDPYRSLDTAE
+475 DRDPYRNMDVSE
-486 RLRAQLQGV
+486 QLRAQLQGV

-534 DAFAD
+534 EAFAD

-546 TSAPALPVL
+546 TLAPALPVL

-599 LWALENLCWSSDH
+599 LWALENLCWSSDY

-631 ERRGNRPIESLEK
+631 DRRGNRPIESLEK

-656 IDDKLKVVQAIN
+656 IDDKIKVLQAIN

-678 TLLLLQPGHSSIISS
+678 TLLLLQPSHSSIISS

-698 RDWELPGEK
+698 RDWELPSGPVTY
-707 ISDEEMAKYHA
+707 DEMAKFHA
-718 ALADQIVAAAASR
+718 ALADEIVAAATSR
-731 ADRWTLLIDAGNRI
+731 ADRWTALIDAGNRI
-745 PMEARAKILDHLA
+745 PAEARTKILDHLA

-773 VWAALTQQIHHQ
+773 VWAALTQQIDHQ
-785 QHHADATWAMTD
+785 QHYADATWAMTD
-797 QEIARM
+797 QEIAHM

-824 SEWHVLIDGRR
+824 WEWDILIDGRR
-835 YNDSGFKERAYR
+835 YNDDGFDESADR
-847 ARRDAIKSVAKIGID
+847 ARRDAIKNVAEIGID
-862 AVRSLAKDVECPDLV
+862 AVRSLVKDVERPDLV
-877 GAYLAVTG
+877 GAYLAITG
-885 TLDDASIVSWIDEE
+885 SLDDASVVGWIDEE
-899 SEALQR
+899 SGALQR
-905 AAACYARN
+905 AAAFYARN

-935 GKQRLLAIVPMAK
+935 GKQRLLAIAPMAK
-948 KYWTQVAS
+948 EYWTQVDS
-956 LDEALITAYWKDAR
+956 LGDDAVAAYWAFAS
-970 CWGIPDEEQAEAV
+970 CLSVPDEEQAEAV

-997 LLSHMLSRQSQCESI
+997 LLSHMLSRQSQCEST

-1028 AAQHDGYRVARA
+1028 AAQHDGYGVARA

-1045 STVPDDPDLPGLEFH
+1045 STVPDDPDLPGLEFQ

-1080 SPKEFVHFVKVIY
+1080 SPKYFVHFVKVIY
-1093 HAEDRTEPT
+1093 RAEDRTEPT

-1116 WKVLRYWSRIPGLQ
+1116 WKVLWYWSRIPGLQ
-1130 DDGFIDV
+1130 DDGSIDA
-1137 EHLTGWVTECRRLL
+1137 EHLAGWVTECRRLL

-1181 EEIRDLLESL
+1181 EEVRDLLEKL
-1191 KNPKIESGL
+1191 KNPEIESGL

>member
-1 MVTIQSYNRC
+1 MTAVPQ
-11 MATIPRI
+11 I
-18 PQSLPPAFNSNSPEL
+18 PQSLSPALRNNSPEL
-33 ISAIELS
+33 ISATELN
-40 QWANRS
+40 QWADRS
-46 DSKTAFPEL
+46 DSKTTFPEL

-203 QKESDTTIPLQF
+203 QKELDTTIPLQF
-215 FRARRNEEVE
+215 FRARRNEEV
-225 KFLNELDT
+225 KKILNELDT

-256 VLSDHNRLLDRTVLV
+256 ALLERDEFVEHTVLV
-271 TDQAAWSHLVEST
+271 NDHAAWSRLVESP
-284 TPLLLIPRFS
+284 TPLLLIPRFDA
-294 NPDMGAAM
+294 PDIGAAM
-302 GRGHRVLTII
+302 DRGHRVLTII

-320 DDATISLPK
+320 DNATISLPK

-372 KQKPAWLS
+372 KQKPAWLA
-380 DAKTAAILTP
+380 DTDTATILAP

-405 ELIQSFVG
+405 EHVRTLVG
-413 TPIRDIRRLLVTLS
+413 MPMKDIHRLLVSLC
-427 QQTDAPFVQSG
+427 QQADAPFMQSG

-447 DAARLLLPRLEHEV
+447 DAARLLLPMLESEV
-461 VQRWEVFVRGVLLA
+461 IQPWETSVRDVLL
-475 DDPYRSLDTAE
+475 DRDPYRNMDVSE
-486 RLRAQLQGV
+486 QLRAQLQGV

-534 DAFAD
+534 EAFAD

-546 TSAPALPVL
+546 TLAPALPVL

-599 LWALENLCWSSDH
+599 LWALENLCWSSDY

-631 ERRGNRPIESLEK
+631 DRRGNRPIESLEK

-656 IDDKLKVVQAIN
+656 IDDKIKVLQAIN

-678 TLLLLQPGHSSIISS
+678 TLLLLQPSHSSIISS

-698 RDWELPGEK
+698 RDWELPSGPVTY
-707 ISDEEMAKYHA
+707 DEMAKFHA
-718 ALADQIVAAAASR
+718 ALADEIVAAATSR
-731 ADRWTLLIDAGNRI
+731 ADRWTALIDAGNRI
-745 PMEARAKILDHLA
+745 PAEARTKILDHLA

-773 VWAALTQQIHHQ
+773 VWAALTQQIDHQ
-785 QHHADATWAMTD
+785 QHYADATWAMTD
-797 QEIARM
+797 QEIAHM

-824 SEWHVLIDGRR
+824 WEWDILIDGRR
-835 YNDSGFKERAYR
+835 YNDDGFDESADR
-847 ARRDAIKSVAKIGID
+847 ARRDAIKNVAEIGID
-862 AVRSLAKDVECPDLV
+862 AVRSLAKDVERPDLV

-885 TLDDASIVSWIDEE
+885 TLDDASIVGWIDEE

-905 AAACYARN
+905 AAAFYARN

-929 GDMSPV
+929 GDMSSV
-935 GKQRLLAIVPMAK
+935 GKQRLLAIAPMAK
-948 KYWTQVAS
+948 EYWTQVDS
-956 LDEALITAYWKDAR
+956 LGDDAVAAYWAFAS
-970 CWGIPDEEQAEAV
+970 CLSVPDEEQAEAV

-997 LLSHMLSRQSQCESI
+997 LLSHMLSRQSQCEST

-1028 AAQHDGYRVARA
+1028 AAQHDGYGVARA

-1045 STVPDDPDLPGLEFH
+1045 STVPDDPDLPGLEFQ

-1080 SPKEFVHFVKVIY
+1080 SPKDFVHFVKVIY
-1093 HAEDRTEPT
+1093 RAEDRTEPT
-1102 RERDEDERAYATRV
+1102 RERDEYERAYATRV
-1116 WKVLRYWSRIPGLQ
+1116 RKVLWYWSRIPGLQ
-1130 DDGFIDV
+1130 DDGSIDA
-1137 EHLTGWVTECRRLL
+1137 EHLAGWVTECRRLL

-1200 SRGRYNQRGGSVR
+1200 SRGRYNQRGVSVR
-1213 GAYDGGVQERT
+1213 GVYDGGVQERT

-1244 AILRNMARS
+1244 AILRIVARS

>member
-1 MVTIQSYNRC
+1 MTAVPQ
-11 MATIPRI
+11 I
-18 PQSLPPAFNSNSPEL
+18 PQSLSPALRNNSPEL
-33 ISAIELS
+33 ISATELN
-40 QWANRS
+40 QWADRS
-46 DSKTAFPEL
+46 DSKTTFPEL

-203 QKESDTTIPLQF
+203 QKELDTTIPLQF
-215 FRARRNEEVE
+215 FRARRNEEV
-225 KFLNELDT
+225 KKILNELDT
-233 DALGRPVSIKTSCV
+233 DALGRPVLIKTSCV

-256 VLSDHNRLLDRTVLV
+256 ALLERDEFVEHTVLV
-271 TDQAAWSHLVEST
+271 NDHAAWSRLVESP
-284 TPLLLIPRFS
+284 TPLLLIPRFDA
-294 NPDMGAAM
+294 PDIGAAM
-302 GRGHRVLTII
+302 DRGHRVLTII

-320 DDATISLPK
+320 DNATISLPK

-372 KQKPAWLS
+372 KQKPAWLA
-380 DAKTAAILTP
+380 DTDTATILAP

-405 ELIQSFVG
+405 EHVRTLVG
-413 TPIRDIRRLLVTLS
+413 MPMKDIHRLLVSLC
-427 QQTDAPFVQSG
+427 QQADAPFMQSG

-447 DAARLLLPRLEHEV
+447 DAARLLLPMLESEV
-461 VQRWEVFVRGVLLA
+461 IQPWETSVRDVLL
-475 DDPYRSLDTAE
+475 DRDPYRNMDVSE
-486 RLRAQLQGV
+486 QLRAQLQGV

-534 DAFAD
+534 EAFAD

-546 TSAPALPVL
+546 TLAPALPVL

-599 LWALENLCWSSDH
+599 LWALENLCWSSDY

-631 ERRGNRPIESLEK
+631 DRRGNRPIESLEK

-656 IDDKLKVVQAIN
+656 IDDKIKVLQAIN

-678 TLLLLQPGHSSIISS
+678 TLLLLQPSHSSIISS

-698 RDWELPGEK
+698 RDWELPSGPVTY
-707 ISDEEMAKYHA
+707 DEMAKFHA
-718 ALADQIVAAAASR
+718 ALADEIVAAATSR
-731 ADRWTLLIDAGNRI
+731 ADRWTALIDAGNRI
-745 PMEARAKILDHLA
+745 PAEARTKILDHLA

-773 VWAALTQQIHHQ
+773 VWAALTQQIDHQ
-785 QHHADATWAMTD
+785 QHYADATWAMTD
-797 QEIARM
+797 QEIAHM

-824 SEWHVLIDGRR
+824 WEWDILIDGRR
-835 YNDSGFKERAYR
+835 YNDDGFDESADR
-847 ARRDAIKSVAKIGID
+847 ARRDAIKNVAEIGID
-862 AVRSLAKDVECPDLV
+862 AVRSLVKDVERPDLV
-877 GAYLAVTG
+877 GAYLAITG
-885 TLDDASIVSWIDEE
+885 SLDDASVVGWIDEE
-899 SEALQR
+899 SGALQR
-905 AAACYARN
+905 AAAFYARN

-935 GKQRLLAIVPMAK
+935 GKQRLLAIAPMAK
-948 KYWTQVAS
+948 EYWTQVDS
-956 LDEALITAYWKDAR
+956 LGDDAVAAYWAFAS
-970 CWGIPDEEQAEAV
+970 CLSVPDEEQAEAV

-997 LLSHMLSRQSQCESI
+997 LLSHMLSRQSQCEST

-1028 AAQHDGYRVARA
+1028 AAQHDGYGVARA

-1045 STVPDDPDLPGLEFH
+1045 STVPDDPDLPGLEFQ

-1080 SPKEFVHFVKVIY
+1080 SPKYFVHFVKVIY
-1093 HAEDRTEPT
+1093 RAEDRTEPT

-1116 WKVLRYWSRIPGLQ
+1116 WKVLWYWSRIPGLQ
-1130 DDGFIDV
+1130 DDGSIDA
-1137 EHLTGWVTECRRLL
+1137 EHLAGWVTECRRLL

-1181 EEIRDLLESL
+1181 EEVRDLLEKL
-1191 KNPKIESGL
+1191 KNPEIESGL

>member
-1 MVTIQSYNRC
+1 MTAVPQ
-11 MATIPRI
+11 I
-18 PQSLPPAFNSNSPEL
+18 PQSLSPALRNNSPEL
-33 ISAIELS
+33 ISATELN
-40 QWANRS
+40 QWADRS
-46 DSKTAFPEL
+46 DSKTTFPEL

-203 QKESDTTIPLQF
+203 QKELDTTIPLQF
-215 FRARRNEEVE
+215 FRARRNEEV
-225 KFLNELDT
+225 KKILNELDT

-256 VLSDHNRLLDRTVLV
+256 ALLERDEFVEHTVLV
-271 TDQAAWSHLVEST
+271 NDHAAWSRLVESP
-284 TPLLLIPRFS
+284 TPLLLIPRFDA
-294 NPDMGAAM
+294 PDIGAAM
-302 GRGHRVLTII
+302 DRGHRVLTII

-320 DDATISLPK
+320 DNATISLPK

-372 KQKPAWLS
+372 KQKPAWLA
-380 DAKTAAILTP
+380 DTDTATILAP

-405 ELIQSFVG
+405 EHVRTLVG
-413 TPIRDIRRLLVTLS
+413 MPMKDIHRLLVSLC
-427 QQTDAPFVQSG
+427 QQADAPFMQSG

-447 DAARLLLPRLEHEV
+447 DAARLLLPMLESEV
-461 VQRWEVFVRGVLLA
+461 IQPWETSVRDVLL
-475 DDPYRSLDTAE
+475 DRDPYRNMDVSE
-486 RLRAQLQGV
+486 QLRAQLQGV

-534 DAFAD
+534 EAFAD

-546 TSAPALPVL
+546 TLAPALPVL

-599 LWALENLCWSSDH
+599 LWALENLCWSSDY

-631 ERRGNRPIESLEK
+631 DRRGNRPIESLEK

-656 IDDKLKVVQAIN
+656 IDDKIKVLQAIN

-678 TLLLLQPGHSSIISS
+678 TLLLLQPSHSSIISS

-698 RDWELPGEK
+698 RDWELPSGPVTY
-707 ISDEEMAKYHA
+707 DEMAKFHA
-718 ALADQIVAAAASR
+718 ALADEIVAAATSR
-731 ADRWTLLIDAGNRI
+731 ADRWTALIDAGNRI
-745 PMEARAKILDHLA
+745 PAEARTKILDHLA

-773 VWAALTQQIHHQ
+773 VWAALTQQIDHQ
-785 QHHADATWAMTD
+785 QHYADATWAMTD
-797 QEIARM
+797 QEIAHM

-824 SEWHVLIDGRR
+824 WEWDILIDGRR
-835 YNDSGFKERAYR
+835 YNDDGFDESADR
-847 ARRDAIKSVAKIGID
+847 ARRDAIKNVAEIGID
-862 AVRSLAKDVECPDLV
+862 AVRSLVKDVERPDLV
-877 GAYLAVTG
+877 GAYLAITG
-885 TLDDASIVSWIDEE
+885 SLDDASVVGWI
-899 SEALQR
+899 
-905 AAACYARN
+905 
-913 RLDIDGFAW
+913 
-922 LKKILST
+922 
-929 GDMSPV
+929 
-935 GKQRLLAIVPMAK
+935 
-948 KYWTQVAS
+948 
-956 LDEALITAYWKDAR
+956 
-970 CWGIPDEEQAEAV
+970 
-983 ALLVEHGHPWRALE
+983 
-997 LLSHMLSRQSQCESI
+997 
-1012 LVKQVLY
+1012 
-1019 SLLIAGLDP
+1019 
-1028 AAQHDGYRVARA
+1028 
-1040 LKWLE
+1040 
-1045 STVPDDPDLPGLEFH
+1045 
-1060 FFDCTPDHK
+1060 
-1069 PSDALYRSLGN
+1069 
-1080 SPKEFVHFVKVIY
+1080 
-1093 HAEDRTEPT
+1093 
-1102 RERDEDERAYATRV
+1102 
-1116 WKVLRYWSRIPGLQ
+1116 
-1130 DDGFIDV
+1130 
-1137 EHLTGWVTECRRLL
+1137 
-1151 AECGRAKVGD
+1151 
-1161 GEVGNVLSRCPEGRD
+1161 
-1176 GIWPA
+1176 
-1181 EEIRDLLESL
+1181 
-1191 KNPKIESGL
+1191 
-1200 SRGRYNQRGGSVR
+1200 
-1213 GAYDGGVQERT
+1213 DGGV
-1224 LAQQYETDA
+1224 
-1233 KALELTWPRTA
+1233 WSVA
-1244 AILRNMARS
+1244 ASRRVLRA
-1253 YESDAH
+1253 ESL
-1259 HIDREDERDADE
+1259 
-1271 G
+1271 GY

>member
-1 MVTIQSYNRC
+1 MTAVPQ
-11 MATIPRI
+11 I
-18 PQSLPPAFNSNSPEL
+18 PQSLSPALRNNSPEL
-33 ISAIELS
+33 ISATELN
-40 QWANRS
+40 QWADRS
-46 DSKTAFPEL
+46 DSKTTFPEL

-203 QKESDTTIPLQF
+203 QKELDTTIPLQF
-215 FRARRNEEVE
+215 FRARRNEEV
-225 KFLNELDT
+225 KKILNELDT

-256 VLSDHNRLLDRTVLV
+256 ALLERDEFVEHTVLV
-271 TDQAAWSHLVEST
+271 NDHAAWSRLVESP
-284 TPLLLIPRFS
+284 TPLLLIPRFDA
-294 NPDMGAAM
+294 PDIGAAM
-302 GRGHRVLTII
+302 DRGHRVLTII

-320 DDATISLPK
+320 DNATISLPK

-372 KQKPAWLS
+372 KQKPAWLA
-380 DAKTAAILTP
+380 DTDTATILAP

-405 ELIQSFVG
+405 EHVRTLVG
-413 TPIRDIRRLLVTLS
+413 MPMKDIHRLLVSLC
-427 QQTDAPFVQSG
+427 QQADAPFMQSG

-447 DAARLLLPRLEHEV
+447 DAARLLLPMLESEV
-461 VQRWEVFVRGVLLA
+461 IQPWETSVRDVLL
-475 DDPYRSLDTAE
+475 DRDPYRNMDVSE
-486 RLRAQLQGV
+486 QLRAQLQGV

-534 DAFAD
+534 EAFAD

-546 TSAPALPVL
+546 TLAPALPVL

-599 LWALENLCWSSDH
+599 LWALENLCWSSDY

-631 ERRGNRPIESLEK
+631 DRRGNRPIESLEK

-656 IDDKLKVVQAIN
+656 IDDKIKVLQAIN

-678 TLLLLQPGHSSIISS
+678 TLLLLQPSHSSIISS

-698 RDWELPGEK
+698 RDWELPSGPVNY
-707 ISDEEMAKYHA
+707 DEMAKFHA
-718 ALADQIVAAAASR
+718 ALADEIVAAATSR
-731 ADRWTLLIDAGNRI
+731 ADRWTALIDAGNRI
-745 PMEARAKILDHLA
+745 PAEARTKILDHLA

-773 VWAALTQQIHHQ
+773 VWAALTQQIDHQ
-785 QHHADATWAMTD
+785 QHYADATWAMTD
-797 QEIARM
+797 QEIAHM

-824 SEWHVLIDGRR
+824 WEWDILIDGRR
-835 YNDSGFKERAYR
+835 YNDDGFDESADR
-847 ARRDAIKSVAKIGID
+847 ARRDAIKNVAEIGID
-862 AVRSLAKDVECPDLV
+862 AVRSLVKDVERPDLV
-877 GAYLAVTG
+877 GAYLAITG
-885 TLDDASIVSWIDEE
+885 SLDDASVVGWIDEE
-899 SEALQR
+899 SGALQR
-905 AAACYARN
+905 AAAFYARN

-935 GKQRLLAIVPMAK
+935 GKQRLLAIAPMAK
-948 KYWTQVAS
+948 EYWTQVDS
-956 LDEALITAYWKDAR
+956 LGDDAVAAYWAFAS
-970 CWGIPDEEQAEAV
+970 CLSVPDEEQAEAV

-997 LLSHMLSRQSQCESI
+997 LLSHMLSRQSQCEST

-1028 AAQHDGYRVARA
+1028 AAQHDGYGVARA

-1045 STVPDDPDLPGLEFH
+1045 STVPDDPDLPGLEFQ

-1080 SPKEFVHFVKVIY
+1080 SPKYFVHFVKVIY
-1093 HAEDRTEPT
+1093 RAEDRTEPT

-1116 WKVLRYWSRIPGLQ
+1116 WKVLWYWSRIPGLQ
-1130 DDGFIDV
+1130 DDGSIDA
-1137 EHLTGWVTECRRLL
+1137 EHLAGWVTECRRLL

-1181 EEIRDLLESL
+1181 EEVRDLLEKL
-1191 KNPKIESGL
+1191 KNPEIESGL

>member
-1 MVTIQSYNRC
+1 MTAVPQ
-11 MATIPRI
+11 I
-18 PQSLPPAFNSNSPEL
+18 PQSLSPALRNNSPEL
-33 ISAIELS
+33 ISATELN
-40 QWANRS
+40 QWADRS
-46 DSKTAFPEL
+46 DSKTTFPEL

-203 QKESDTTIPLQF
+203 QKELDTTIPLQF
-215 FRARRNEEVE
+215 FRARRNEEV
-225 KFLNELDT
+225 KKILNELDT

-256 VLSDHNRLLDRTVLV
+256 ALLERDEFVEHTVLV
-271 TDQAAWSHLVEST
+271 NDHAAWSRLVESP
-284 TPLLLIPRFS
+284 TPLLLIPRFDA
-294 NPDMGAAM
+294 PDIGAAM
-302 GRGHRVLTII
+302 DRGHRVLTII

-320 DDATISLPK
+320 DNATISLPK

-372 KQKPAWLS
+372 KQKPAWLA
-380 DAKTAAILTP
+380 DTDTATILAP

-405 ELIQSFVG
+405 EHVRTLVG
-413 TPIRDIRRLLVTLS
+413 MPMKDIHRLLVSLC
-427 QQTDAPFVQSG
+427 QQADAPFMQSG

-447 DAARLLLPRLEHEV
+447 DAARLLLPMLESEV
-461 VQRWEVFVRGVLLA
+461 IQPWETSVRDVLL
-475 DDPYRSLDTAE
+475 DRDPYRNMDVSE
-486 RLRAQLQGV
+486 QLRAQLQGV

-534 DAFAD
+534 EAFAD

-546 TSAPALPVL
+546 TLAPALPVL

-599 LWALENLCWSSDH
+599 LWALENLCWSSDY

-631 ERRGNRPIESLEK
+631 DRRGNRPIESLEK

-656 IDDKLKVVQAIN
+656 IDDKIKVLQAIN

-678 TLLLLQPGHSSIISS
+678 TLLLLQPSHSSIISS

-698 RDWELPGEK
+698 RDWELPSGPVTY
-707 ISDEEMAKYHA
+707 DEMAKFHA
-718 ALADQIVAAAASR
+718 ALADEIVAAATSR
-731 ADRWTLLIDAGNRI
+731 ADRWTALIDAGNRI
-745 PMEARAKILDHLA
+745 PAEARTKILDHLA

-773 VWAALTQQIHHQ
+773 VWAALTQQIDHQ
-785 QHHADATWAMTD
+785 QHYADATWAMTD
-797 QEIARM
+797 QEIAHM

-824 SEWHVLIDGRR
+824 WEWDILIDGRR
-835 YNDSGFKERAYR
+835 YNDDGFDESADR
-847 ARRDAIKSVAKIGID
+847 ARRDAIKNVAEIGID
-862 AVRSLAKDVECPDLV
+862 AVRSLVKDVERPDLV
-877 GAYLAVTG
+877 GAYLAITG
-885 TLDDASIVSWIDEE
+885 SLDDASVVGWIDEE
-899 SEALQR
+899 SGALQR
-905 AAACYARN
+905 AAAFYARN

-935 GKQRLLAIVPMAK
+935 GKQRLLAIAPMAK
-948 KYWTQVAS
+948 EYWTQVDS
-956 LDEALITAYWKDAR
+956 LGDDAVAAYWAFAS
-970 CWGIPDEEQAEAV
+970 CLSVPDEEQAEAV

-997 LLSHMLSRQSQCESI
+997 LLSHMLSRQSQCEST

-1028 AAQHDGYRVARA
+1028 AAQHDGYGVARA

-1045 STVPDDPDLPGLEFH
+1045 STVPDDPDLPGLEFQ

-1080 SPKEFVHFVKVIY
+1080 SPKYFVHFVKVIY
-1093 HAEDRTEPT
+1093 RAEDRTEPT

-1116 WKVLRYWSRIPGLQ
+1116 WKVLWYWSRIPGLQ
-1130 DDGFIDV
+1130 DDGSIDA
-1137 EHLTGWVTECRRLL
+1137 EHLAGWVTECRRLL

-1176 GIWPA
+1176 RIWPA
-1181 EEIRDLLESL
+1181 EGVRDLLEKL
-1191 KNPKIESGL
+1191 KNPEIESGL

>member
-40 QWANRS
+40 QWADRS
-46 DSKTAFPEL
+46 DSKTSFPEL
-55 LRRLLA
+55 VRRLLA

-68 IDMRAHEGTAAPG
+68 LDMRAHEGTAAPG

-114 SDLTKRV
+114 SDYVKRTQ
-121 GELGDEARQYVYVFA
+121 ELGDEARQYVYIFA
-136 TPRSWPN
+136 TPRNWPK
-143 GQQWA
+143 GRQWA

-157 ADVKVVDAHT
+157 ADIKVIDAHT

-182 SEQLGRQPRGATML
+182 SERLGRQPRGATML
-196 SAWWGRF
+196 SAWWDRF
-203 QKESDTTIPLQF
+203 QKELDTNIPPQF
-215 FRARRNEEVE
+215 FRARRDKEA
-225 KFLNELDT
+225 KKLLNELQT
-233 DALGRPVSIKTSCV
+233 DGSINPASIKTTCIE
-247 DDALAFTYA
+247 DALAFTYA
-256 VLSDHNRLLDRTVLV
+256 AISDHNELVERTILV
-271 TDQAAWSHLVEST
+271 TDQAAWSRLVESP
-284 TPLLLIPRFS
+284 TPLLLIPRFDA
-294 NPDMGAAM
+294 PDIGAAM
-302 GRGHRVLTII
+302 DRGHRVLTIF
-312 NDATEYSA
+312 NDAAEYSA

-372 KQKPAWLS
+372 KQKPAWLA
-380 DAKTAAILTP
+380 DTDTATILAP

-405 ELIQSFVG
+405 EHVRTLVG
-413 TPIRDIRRLLVTLS
+413 MPMKDIHRLLVSLC
-427 QQTDAPFVQSG
+427 QQADAPFMQSG

-447 DAARLLLPRLEHEV
+447 DAARLLLPMLESEV
-461 VQRWEVFVRGVLLA
+461 IQPWETSVRDVLL
-475 DDPYRSLDTAE
+475 DRDPYRNMDVSE
-486 RLRAQLQGV
+486 QLRAQLQGV
-495 HPGQSETLRKH
+495 HLGQSETLRKH

-534 DAFAD
+534 EAFAD

-546 TSAPALPVL
+546 TLAPALPVL

-585 EKGTFGPSSLHPDL
+585 EKGTFGPFSLHSDL
-599 LWALENLCWSSDH
+599 LWALENLCWSSDY

-631 ERRGNRPIESLEK
+631 DRRGNRPIESLEK

-656 IDDKLKVVQAIN
+656 IDDKIKVLQAIN

-698 RDWELPGEK
+698 RDWELPSGPVTY
-707 ISDEEMAKYHA
+707 DEMAKFHA
-718 ALADQIVAAAASR
+718 ALADEIVAVATSR
-731 ADRWTLLIDAGNRI
+731 ADRWTALIDAGNRI
-745 PMEARAKILDHLA
+745 PAEARAKILDHLA

-773 VWAALTQQIHHQ
+773 VWAALTRQIDNQQY
-785 QHHADATWAMTD
+785 HADATWAMTA
-797 QEIARM
+797 QEIGQLE
-803 REIAQALEDPS
+803 EIAQTLEDPN
-814 DPRRYSYLFQ
+814 DPRRYSYRFQ
-824 SEWHVLIDGRR
+824 WEWDILIDGRR
-835 YNDSGFKERAYR
+835 YNDDGFDESADR
-847 ARRDAIKSVAKIGID
+847 ARRDAIKNVAEIGID
-862 AVRSLAKDVECPDLV
+862 AVRSLVKDVERPDLV
-877 GAYLAVTG
+877 GAYIAITG
-885 TLDDASIVSWIDEE
+885 SLDDASVVGWIDEE
-899 SEALQR
+899 SGALQR
-905 AAACYARN
+905 AAAFYARN

-935 GKQRLLAIVPMAK
+935 GKQRLLAIAPMAK
-948 KYWTQVAS
+948 EYWTQVDS
-956 LDEALITAYWKDAR
+956 LGDDAVAAYWAFAS
-970 CWGIPDEEQAEAV
+970 CLSVPDEEQAEAV

-997 LLSHMLSRQSQCESI
+997 LLSHMLSRQSQCEST

-1028 AAQHDGYRVARA
+1028 AAQHDGYGVARA

-1045 STVPDDPDLPGLEFH
+1045 STVPDDPDLPGLEFR

-1080 SPKEFVHFVKVIY
+1080 SPKDFVHFVKVIY
-1093 HAEDRTEPT
+1093 RAEDRTEPT

-1116 WKVLRYWSRIPGLQ
+1116 WKVLWYWSRIPGLQ
-1130 DDGFIDV
+1130 DDGSIDAD
-1137 EHLTGWVTECRRLL
+1137 HLAGWVTECRRLL

-1181 EEIRDLLESL
+1181 EEIRDLLEKL
-1191 KNPKIESGL
+1191 KNPEIERGL
-1200 SRGRYNQRGGSVR
+1200 ARGRYNQRGGSVR
-1213 GAYDGGVQERT
+1213 GAYDGGVQESA
-1224 LAQQYETDA
+1224 LAQQYATDA
-1233 KALELTWPRTA
+1233 KDLELRWPRTA
-1244 AILRNMARS
+1244 TILRNMAKS
-1253 YESDAH
+1253 YEADAQYF
-1259 HIDREDERDADE
+1259 DREDERDADE

>member
-1 MVTIQSYNRC
+1 
-11 MATIPRI
+11 
-18 PQSLPPAFNSNSPEL
+18 
-33 ISAIELS
+33 
-40 QWANRS
+40 
-46 DSKTAFPEL
+46 
-55 LRRLLA
+55 
-61 QTPGITG
+61 
-68 IDMRAHEGTAAPG
+68 
-81 WDGRATSTGS
+81 
-91 PYLPAG
+91 LPAG

-203 QKESDTTIPLQF
+203 QKELDTTIPLQF
-215 FRARRNEEVE
+215 FRARRNEEV
-225 KFLNELDT
+225 KKILNELDT

-256 VLSDHNRLLDRTVLV
+256 ALLERDEFVEHTVLV
-271 TDQAAWSHLVEST
+271 NDHAAWSRLVESP
-284 TPLLLIPRFS
+284 TPLLLIPRFDA
-294 NPDMGAAM
+294 PDIGAAM
-302 GRGHRVLTII
+302 DRGHRVLTII

-320 DDATISLPK
+320 DNATISLPK

-372 KQKPAWLS
+372 KQKPAWLA
-380 DAKTAAILTP
+380 DTDTATILAP

-405 ELIQSFVG
+405 EHVRTLVG
-413 TPIRDIRRLLVTLS
+413 MPMKDIHRLLVSLC
-427 QQTDAPFVQSG
+427 QQADAPFMQSG

-447 DAARLLLPRLEHEV
+447 DAARLLLPMLESEV
-461 VQRWEVFVRGVLLA
+461 IQPWETSVRDVLL
-475 DDPYRSLDTAE
+475 DRDPYRNMDVSE
-486 RLRAQLQGV
+486 QLRAQLQGV

-534 DAFAD
+534 EAFAD

-546 TSAPALPVL
+546 TLAPALPVL

-599 LWALENLCWSSDH
+599 LWALENLCWSSDY

-631 ERRGNRPIESLEK
+631 DRRGNRPIESLEK

-656 IDDKLKVVQAIN
+656 IDDKIKVLQAIN

-678 TLLLLQPGHSSIISS
+678 TLLLLQPSHSSIISS

-698 RDWELPGEK
+698 RDWELPSGPVTY
-707 ISDEEMAKYHA
+707 DEMAKFHA
-718 ALADQIVAAAASR
+718 ALADEIVAAATSR
-731 ADRWTLLIDAGNRI
+731 ADRWTALIDAGNRI
-745 PMEARAKILDHLA
+745 PAEARTKILDHLA

-773 VWAALTQQIHHQ
+773 VWAALTQQIDHQ
-785 QHHADATWAMTD
+785 QHYADATWAMTD
-797 QEIARM
+797 QEIAHM

-824 SEWHVLIDGRR
+824 WEWDILIDGRR
-835 YNDSGFKERAYR
+835 YNDDGFDESADR
-847 ARRDAIKSVAKIGID
+847 ARRDAIKNVAEIGID
-862 AVRSLAKDVECPDLV
+862 AVRSLVKDVERPDLV
-877 GAYLAVTG
+877 GAYLAITG
-885 TLDDASIVSWIDEE
+885 SLDDASVVGWIDEE
-899 SEALQR
+899 SGALQR
-905 AAACYARN
+905 AAAFYARN

-935 GKQRLLAIVPMAK
+935 GKQRLLAIAPMAK
-948 KYWTQVAS
+948 EYWTQVDS
-956 LDEALITAYWKDAR
+956 LGDDAVAAYWAFAS
-970 CWGIPDEEQAEAV
+970 CLSVPDEEQAEAV

-997 LLSHMLSRQSQCESI
+997 LLSHMLSRQSQCEST

-1028 AAQHDGYRVARA
+1028 AAQHDGYGVARA

-1045 STVPDDPDLPGLEFH
+1045 STVPDDPDLPGLEFQ

-1080 SPKEFVHFVKVIY
+1080 SPKYFVHFVKVIY
-1093 HAEDRTEPT
+1093 RAEDRTEPT

-1116 WKVLRYWSRIPGLQ
+1116 WKVLWYWSRIPGLQ
-1130 DDGFIDV
+1130 DDGSIDA
-1137 EHLTGWVTECRRLL
+1137 EHLAGWVTECRRLL

-1181 EEIRDLLESL
+1181 EEVRDLLEKL
-1191 KNPKIESGL
+1191 KNPEIESGL

>member
-1 MVTIQSYNRC
+1 MR
-11 MATIPRI
+11 
-18 PQSLPPAFNSNSPEL
+18 
-33 ISAIELS
+33 
-40 QWANRS
+40 RS
-46 DSKTAFPEL
+46 KK
-55 LRRLLA
+55 
-61 QTPGITG
+61 I
-68 IDMRAHEGTAAPG
+68 
-81 WDGRATSTGS
+81 
-91 PYLPAG
+91 
-97 ELRFELGTNKQ
+97 
-108 VKSKAD
+108 
-114 SDLTKRV
+114 
-121 GELGDEARQYVYVFA
+121 
-136 TPRSWPN
+136 
-143 GQQWA
+143 
-148 DERRKEQKF
+148 
-157 ADVKVVDAHT
+157 
-167 LEGWLQAT
+167 
-175 PAVHYWI
+175 
-182 SEQLGRQPRGATML
+182 
-196 SAWWGRF
+196 
-203 QKESDTTIPLQF
+203 
-215 FRARRNEEVE
+215 
-225 KFLNELDT
+225 LNELDT

-256 VLSDHNRLLDRTVLV
+256 ALLERDEFVEHTVLV
-271 TDQAAWSHLVEST
+271 NDHAAWSRLVESP
-284 TPLLLIPRFS
+284 TPLLLIPRFDA
-294 NPDMGAAM
+294 PDIGAAM
-302 GRGHRVLTII
+302 DRGHRVLTII

-320 DDATISLPK
+320 DNATISLPK

-372 KQKPAWLS
+372 KQKPAWLA
-380 DAKTAAILTP
+380 DTDTATILAP

-405 ELIQSFVG
+405 EHVRTLVG
-413 TPIRDIRRLLVTLS
+413 MPMKDIHRLLVSLC
-427 QQTDAPFVQSG
+427 QQADAPFMQSG

-447 DAARLLLPRLEHEV
+447 DAARLLLPMLESEV
-461 VQRWEVFVRGVLLA
+461 IQPWETSVRDVLL
-475 DDPYRSLDTAE
+475 DRDPYRNMDVSE
-486 RLRAQLQGV
+486 QLRAQLQGV

-534 DAFAD
+534 EAFAD

-546 TSAPALPVL
+546 TLAPALPVL

-599 LWALENLCWSSDH
+599 LWALENLCWSSDY

-631 ERRGNRPIESLEK
+631 DRRGNRPIESLEK

-656 IDDKLKVVQAIN
+656 IDDKIKVLQAIN

-678 TLLLLQPGHSSIISS
+678 TLLLLQPSHSSIISS

-698 RDWELPGEK
+698 RDWELPSGPVTY
-707 ISDEEMAKYHA
+707 DEMAKFHA
-718 ALADQIVAAAASR
+718 ALADEIVAAATSR
-731 ADRWTLLIDAGNRI
+731 ADRWTALIDAGNRI
-745 PMEARAKILDHLA
+745 PAEARTKILDHLA

-773 VWAALTQQIHHQ
+773 VWAALTQQIDHQ
-785 QHHADATWAMTD
+785 QHYADATWAMTD
-797 QEIARM
+797 QEIAHM

-824 SEWHVLIDGRR
+824 WEWDILIDGRR
-835 YNDSGFKERAYR
+835 YNDDGFDESADR
-847 ARRDAIKSVAKIGID
+847 ARRDAIKNVAEIGID
-862 AVRSLAKDVECPDLV
+862 AVRSLVKDVERPDLV
-877 GAYLAVTG
+877 GAYLAITG
-885 TLDDASIVSWIDEE
+885 SLDDASVVGWIDEE
-899 SEALQR
+899 SGALQR
-905 AAACYARN
+905 AAAFYARN

-935 GKQRLLAIVPMAK
+935 GKQRLLAIAPMAK
-948 KYWTQVAS
+948 EYWTQVDS
-956 LDEALITAYWKDAR
+956 LGDDAVAAYWAFAS
-970 CWGIPDEEQAEAV
+970 CLSVPDEEQAEAV

-997 LLSHMLSRQSQCESI
+997 LLSHMLSRQSQCEST

-1028 AAQHDGYRVARA
+1028 AAQHDGYGVARA

-1045 STVPDDPDLPGLEFH
+1045 STVPDDPDLPGLEFQ

-1080 SPKEFVHFVKVIY
+1080 SPKYFVHFVKVIY
-1093 HAEDRTEPT
+1093 RAEDRTEPT

-1116 WKVLRYWSRIPGLQ
+1116 WKVLWYWSRIPGLQ
-1130 DDGFIDV
+1130 DDGSIDA
-1137 EHLTGWVTECRRLL
+1137 EHLAGWVTECRRLL

-1181 EEIRDLLESL
+1181 EEVRDLLEKL
-1191 KNPKIESGL
+1191 KNPEIESGL

>member
-1 MVTIQSYNRC
+1 MTAVPQ
-11 MATIPRI
+11 I
-18 PQSLPPAFNSNSPEL
+18 PQSLSPALRNNSPEL
-33 ISAIELS
+33 ISATELN
-40 QWANRS
+40 QWADRE

-55 LRRLLA
+55 VRRLLA
-61 QTPGITG
+61 QTPGITSL
-68 IDMRAHEGTAAPG
+68 DMRAHEGTSAPG
-81 WDGRATSTGS
+81 WDGSAASIGS
-91 PYLPAG
+91 AYLPAG

-108 VKSKAD
+108 VKRKAD
-114 SDLTKRV
+114 SDYVKRTQ
-121 GELGDEARQYVYVFA
+121 ELGDEARQYVYIFA
-136 TPRSWPN
+136 TPRNWPK

-148 DERRKEQKF
+148 DEHRKEQKF
-157 ADVKVVDAHT
+157 ADIKVIDAHT

-182 SEQLGRQPRGATML
+182 SERLGLQPRGATMF
-196 SAWWGRF
+196 SAWWDRF
-203 QKESDTTIPLQF
+203 QKELNTTIPLQF
-215 FRARRNEEVE
+215 FRARRNEEVK

-256 VLSDHNRLLDRTVLV
+256 ALLERDEFVEHTVLV
-271 TDQAAWSHLVEST
+271 NDHAAWSRLVESP
-284 TPLLLIPRFS
+284 TPLLLIPRFDA
-294 NPDMGAAM
+294 PDIGAAM
-302 GRGHRVLTII
+302 DRGHRVLTII

-372 KQKPAWLS
+372 KQKPAWLA
-380 DAKTAAILTP
+380 DTDTATILAP

-405 ELIQSFVG
+405 EHVRTLVG
-413 TPIRDIRRLLVTLS
+413 MPMKDIHRLLVSLC
-427 QQTDAPFVQSG
+427 QQADAPFMQSG

-447 DAARLLLPRLEHEV
+447 DAARLLLPMLESEV
-461 VQRWEVFVRGVLLA
+461 IQPWETSVRDVLL
-475 DDPYRSLDTAE
+475 DRDPYRNMDVSE
-486 RLRAQLQGV
+486 QLRAQLQGV

-534 DAFAD
+534 EAFAD

-546 TSAPALPVL
+546 TLAPALPVL

-599 LWALENLCWSSDH
+599 LWALENLCWSSDY

-631 ERRGNRPIESLEK
+631 DRRGNRPIESLEK

-656 IDDKLKVVQAIN
+656 IDDKIKVLQAIN

-678 TLLLLQPGHSSIISS
+678 TLLLLQPSHSSIISS

-698 RDWELPGEK
+698 RDWELPSGPVTY
-707 ISDEEMAKYHA
+707 DEMAKFHA
-718 ALADQIVAAAASR
+718 ALADEIVAAATSR
-731 ADRWTLLIDAGNRI
+731 ADRWTALIDAGNRI
-745 PMEARAKILDHLA
+745 PAEARTKILDHLA

-785 QHHADATWAMTD
+785 QHYADATWAMTD
-797 QEIARM
+797 QEIAHM

-824 SEWHVLIDGRR
+824 WEWDILIDGRR
-835 YNDSGFKERAYR
+835 YNDDGFDESADR
-847 ARRDAIKSVAKIGID
+847 ARRDAIKNVAEIGID
-862 AVRSLAKDVECPDLV
+862 AVRSLAKDVERPDLV

-885 TLDDASIVSWIDEE
+885 TLDDASIVGWIDEE
-899 SEALQR
+899 SGALQR
-905 AAACYARN
+905 AAAFYARN

-935 GKQRLLAIVPMAK
+935 GKQRLLAIAPMAK
-948 KYWTQVAS
+948 EYWTQVDS
-956 LDEALITAYWKDAR
+956 LGDDAVAAYWAFAS
-970 CWGIPDEEQAEAV
+970 CLSVPDEEQAEAV

-997 LLSHMLSRQSQCESI
+997 LLSHMLSRQSQCEST

-1028 AAQHDGYRVARA
+1028 AAQHDGYGVARA

-1045 STVPDDPDLPGLEFH
+1045 STVPDDPDLPGLEFQ

-1080 SPKEFVHFVKVIY
+1080 SPKYFVHFVKVIY
-1093 HAEDRTEPT
+1093 RAEDRTEPT

-1116 WKVLRYWSRIPGLQ
+1116 WNVLWYWSRIPGLQ
-1130 DDGFIDV
+1130 DDGSIDA
-1137 EHLTGWVTECRRLL
+1137 EHLAGWVTECRRLL

-1181 EEIRDLLESL
+1181 EEVRDLLEKL
-1191 KNPKIESGL
+1191 KNPEIESGL

>member
-1 MVTIQSYNRC
+1 MTAVPQ
-11 MATIPRI
+11 I
-18 PQSLPPAFNSNSPEL
+18 PQSLSPALRNNSPEL
-33 ISAIELS
+33 ISATELN
-40 QWANRS
+40 QWADRS
-46 DSKTAFPEL
+46 DSKTTFPEL

-203 QKESDTTIPLQF
+203 QKELDTTIPLQF
-215 FRARRNEEVE
+215 FRARRNEEV
-225 KFLNELDT
+225 KKILNELDT

-256 VLSDHNRLLDRTVLV
+256 ALLERDEFVEHTVLV
-271 TDQAAWSHLVEST
+271 NDHAAWSRLVESP
-284 TPLLLIPRFS
+284 TPLLLIPRFDA
-294 NPDMGAAM
+294 PDIGAAM
-302 GRGHRVLTII
+302 DRGHRVLTII

-320 DDATISLPK
+320 DNATISLPK

-372 KQKPAWLS
+372 KQKPAWLA
-380 DAKTAAILTP
+380 DTDTATILAP

-405 ELIQSFVG
+405 EHVRTLVG
-413 TPIRDIRRLLVTLS
+413 MPMKDIHRLLVSLC
-427 QQTDAPFVQSG
+427 QQADAPFMQSG

-447 DAARLLLPRLEHEV
+447 DAARLLLPMLESEV
-461 VQRWEVFVRGVLLA
+461 IQPWETSVRDVLL
-475 DDPYRSLDTAE
+475 DRDPYRNMDVSE
-486 RLRAQLQGV
+486 QLRAQLQGV

-534 DAFAD
+534 EAFAD

-546 TSAPALPVL
+546 TLAPALPVL

-599 LWALENLCWSSDH
+599 LWALENLCWSSDY

-631 ERRGNRPIESLEK
+631 DRRGNRPIESLEK

-656 IDDKLKVVQAIN
+656 IDDKIKVLQAIN

-678 TLLLLQPGHSSIISS
+678 TLLLLQPSHSSIISS

-698 RDWELPGEK
+698 RDWELPSGPVTY
-707 ISDEEMAKYHA
+707 DEMAKFHA
-718 ALADQIVAAAASR
+718 ALADEIVAAATSR
-731 ADRWTLLIDAGNRI
+731 ADRWTALIDAGNRI
-745 PMEARAKILDHLA
+745 PAEARTKILDHLA

-773 VWAALTQQIHHQ
+773 VWAALTQQIDHQ
-785 QHHADATWAMTD
+785 QHYADATWAMTD
-797 QEIARM
+797 QEIAHM

-824 SEWHVLIDGRR
+824 WEWDILIDGRR
-835 YNDSGFKERAYR
+835 YNDDGFDESADR
-847 ARRDAIKSVAKIGID
+847 ARRDAIKNVAEIGID
-862 AVRSLAKDVECPDLV
+862 AVRSLVKDVERPDLV
-877 GAYLAVTG
+877 GAYLAITG
-885 TLDDASIVSWIDEE
+885 SLEDASVVGWIDEE
-899 SEALQR
+899 SGALQR

-922 LKKILST
+922 LKNTLDTGSLSFA
-929 GDMSPV
+929 GE
-935 GKQRLLAIVPMAK
+935 QRLIAVVPMAK
-948 KYWTQVAS
+948 EYWTQVAS
-956 LDEALITAYWKDAR
+956 LDEALITAYWRDAS

-983 ALLVEHGHPWRALE
+983 GLLVEHGHPWRALKV
-997 LLSHMLSRQSQCESI
+997 LHYMISSQSPCGSS
-1012 LVKQVLY
+1012 LVKMVLS
-1019 SLLIAGLDP
+1019 SLLTAAPDSAG
-1028 AAQHDGYRVARA
+1028 QRDGYGLSKA

-1045 STVPDDPDLPGLEFH
+1045 SAVPDDADLPGLEFQ
-1060 FFDCTPDHK
+1060 FFGIIPDHE
-1069 PSDALYRSLGN
+1069 PSDALYRALGR
-1080 SPKEFVHFVKVIY
+1080 SPKDFVHLVKSVCR
-1093 HAEDRTEPT
+1093 ADGGTLPT
-1102 RERDEDERAYATRV
+1102 RERDGNERAYAEQAFKIL
-1116 WKVLRYWSRIPGLQ
+1116 WHWARIPGLR
-1130 DDGFIDV
+1130 DDGSIDV
-1137 EHLTGWVTECRRLL
+1137 EHLTDWVTECRRLL
-1151 AECGRAKVGD
+1151 AESGHARVGD
-1161 GEVGNVLSRCPEGRD
+1161 GEIGNVLSRCPEGRD

-1181 EEIRDLLESL
+1181 EEVRDLLEKL
-1191 KNPKIESGL
+1191 KNPEIESGL

>member
-1 MVTIQSYNRC
+1 MTAVPQ
-11 MATIPRI
+11 I
-18 PQSLPPAFNSNSPEL
+18 PQSLSPALRNNSPEL
-33 ISAIELS
+33 ISATELN
-40 QWANRS
+40 QWADRS
-46 DSKTAFPEL
+46 DSKTTFPEL

-203 QKESDTTIPLQF
+203 QKELDTTIPLQF
-215 FRARRNEEVE
+215 FRARRNEEV
-225 KFLNELDT
+225 KKILNELDT

-256 VLSDHNRLLDRTVLV
+256 ALLERDEFVEHTVLV
-271 TDQAAWSHLVEST
+271 NDHAAWSRLVESP
-284 TPLLLIPRFS
+284 TPLLLIPRFDA
-294 NPDMGAAM
+294 PDIGAAM
-302 GRGHRVLTII
+302 DRGHRVLTII

-320 DDATISLPK
+320 DNATISLPK

-372 KQKPAWLS
+372 KQKPAWLA
-380 DAKTAAILTP
+380 DTDTATILAP

-405 ELIQSFVG
+405 EHVRTLVG
-413 TPIRDIRRLLVTLS
+413 MPMKDIHRLLVSLC
-427 QQTDAPFVQSG
+427 QQADAPFMQSG

-447 DAARLLLPRLEHEV
+447 DAARLLLPMLESEV
-461 VQRWEVFVRGVLLA
+461 IQPWETSVRDVLL
-475 DDPYRSLDTAE
+475 DRDPYRNMDVSE
-486 RLRAQLQGV
+486 QLRAQLQGV

-534 DAFAD
+534 EAFAD

-546 TSAPALPVL
+546 TLAPALPVL

-599 LWALENLCWSSDH
+599 LWALENLCWSSDY

-631 ERRGNRPIESLEK
+631 DRRGNRPIESLEK

-656 IDDKLKVVQAIN
+656 IDDKIKVLQAIN

-678 TLLLLQPGHSSIISS
+678 TLLLLQPSHSSIISS

-698 RDWELPGEK
+698 RDWELPSGPVTY
-707 ISDEEMAKYHA
+707 DEMAKFHA
-718 ALADQIVAAAASR
+718 ALADEIVAAATSR
-731 ADRWTLLIDAGNRI
+731 ADRWTALIDAGNRI
-745 PMEARAKILDHLA
+745 PAEARTKILDHLA

-773 VWAALTQQIHHQ
+773 VWAALTQQIDHQ
-785 QHHADATWAMTD
+785 QHYADATWAMTD
-797 QEIARM
+797 QEIAHM

-824 SEWHVLIDGRR
+824 WEWDILIDGRR
-835 YNDSGFKERAYR
+835 YNDDGFDESADR
-847 ARRDAIKSVAKIGID
+847 ARRDAIKNVAEIGID
-862 AVRSLAKDVECPDLV
+862 AVRSLVKDVERPDLV
-877 GAYLAVTG
+877 GAYLAITG
-885 TLDDASIVSWIDEE
+885 SLDDASVVGWIDEE
-899 SEALQR
+899 SGALQR
-905 AAACYARN
+905 AAAFYARN

-935 GKQRLLAIVPMAK
+935 GKQRLLAIAPMAK
-948 KYWTQVAS
+948 EYWTQVDS
-956 LDEALITAYWKDAR
+956 LGDDAVAAYWAFAS
-970 CWGIPDEEQAEAV
+970 CLSVPDEEQAEAV

-997 LLSHMLSRQSQCESI
+997 LLSHMLSRQSQCEST

-1028 AAQHDGYRVARA
+1028 AAQHDGYGVARA

-1045 STVPDDPDLPGLEFH
+1045 STVPDDPDLPGLEFQ

-1080 SPKEFVHFVKVIY
+1080 SPKYFVHFVKVIY
-1093 HAEDRTEPT
+1093 RAEDRTEPT

-1116 WKVLRYWSRIPGLQ
+1116 WKVLWYWSRIPGLQ
-1130 DDGFIDV
+1130 DDGSIDA
-1137 EHLTGWVTECRRLL
+1137 EHLAGWVTECRRLL

-1181 EEIRDLLESL
+1181 EEVRDLLEKL
-1191 KNPKIESGL
+1191 KNPEIESGL

>member
-1 MVTIQSYNRC
+1 

-108 VKSKAD
+108 VKRKAD

-215 FRARRNEEVE
+215 FRARRNEEVK

-256 VLSDHNRLLDRTVLV
+256 ALLERDEFVEHTVLV
-271 TDQAAWSHLVEST
+271 NDHAAWSRLVESP
-284 TPLLLIPRFS
+284 TPLLLIPRFDA
-294 NPDMGAAM
+294 PDIGAAM
-302 GRGHRVLTII
+302 DRGHRVLTII

-372 KQKPAWLS
+372 KQKPAWLT
-380 DAKTAAILTP
+380 DTDTAAILAP

-405 ELIQSFVG
+405 EHVQTLVG
-413 TPIRDIRRLLVTLS
+413 MPMEDIHRLLVSLC
-427 QQTDAPFVQSG
+427 QQADAPFMQSG

-447 DAARLLLPRLEHEV
+447 DAARLLLPMLESEV
-461 VQRWEVFVRGVLLA
+461 IQPWETSVRDVLF
-475 DDPYRSLDTAE
+475 DRDPYRNMDVSE
-486 RLRAQLQGV
+486 QLRAQLQGV

-539 DTGQVLG
+539 NTGQMLG
-546 TSAPALPVL
+546 TLAPALPAL

-563 LTVVSADLS
+563 LTVISADFD
-572 KSSPTARTLFRDS
+572 KSIPTVRTLFRS
-585 EKGTFGPSSLHPDL
+585 AEGSVSALSSLHPYL
-599 LWALENLCWSSDH
+599 LWALENLCWSSEY
-612 YGRSAMALAALVD
+612 YGRSAMALAALVNM
-625 VDIDRD
+625 DRD
-631 ERRGNRPIESLEK
+631 DRRGNPPIESLEK
-644 ITVGWTTQSAAN
+644 VTVGWLAQGAAN
-656 IDDKLKVVQAIN
+656 IDDKLKVVQVIN

-698 RDWELPGEK
+698 RDWELPSGPVTY
-707 ISDEEMAKYHA
+707 DEMAKFHA
-718 ALADQIVAAAASR
+718 ALADEIVAAATSR
-731 ADRWTLLIDAGNRI
+731 ADRWTALIDAGNRI
-745 PMEARAKILDHLA
+745 PAEARAKILDHLA
-758 HEVPVGSWNSEDRHT
+758 HEVPVWSWNSEDRHT

-797 QEIARM
+797 QEIAHM

-824 SEWHVLIDGRR
+824 WEWHVLIDGRR

-847 ARRDAIKSVAKIGID
+847 ARRNAIKNVAEIGID
-862 AVRSLAKDVECPDLV
+862 AVRLLVEDVERPDLV
-877 GAYLAVTG
+877 GAYLAITES
-885 TLDDASIVSWIDEE
+885 LDDESVMGWIDEE
-899 SEALQR
+899 SGALQQ

-913 RLDIDGFAW
+913 RLDVDGFAW
-922 LKKILST
+922 LKKMLGA
-929 GDMSPV
+929 GDMSPA
-935 GKQRLLAIVPMAK
+935 GKQRLLATLPIAK
-948 KYWTQVAS
+948 KYWTQIDSLGDDLVAV
-956 LDEALITAYWKDAR
+956 YWRSAS
-970 CWGIPDEEQAEAV
+970 CLYVPDEEQPEAIV
-983 ALLVEHGHPWRALE
+983 LLLQHGHPWRALE
-997 LLSHMLSRQSQCESI
+997 VLRHVLYRQAPCDSA
-1012 LVKQVLY
+1012 LVKQVL
-1019 SLLIAGLDP
+1019 SGLL
-1028 AAQHDGYRVARA
+1028 AAAPDSAARHDSYGVARA

-1045 STVPDDPDLPGLEFH
+1045 STVPDDPDLPGLEFQ
-1060 FFDCTPDHK
+1060 FFDIIPDHE
-1069 PSDALYRSLGN
+1069 PSDALYRALGA
-1080 SPKEFVHFVKVIY
+1080 SPSDFVCLVSSIY
-1093 HAEDRTEPT
+1093 RAEDDTQTTRTP
-1102 RERDEDERAYATRV
+1102 DEHTGAYAMRA
-1116 WKVLRYWSRIPGLQ
+1116 WSVLHNWTRIPGLR
-1130 DDGFIDV
+1130 DDGSIDT
-1137 EHLTGWVTECRRLL
+1137 EHLNNWVAESRRLL
-1151 AECGRAKVGD
+1151 AECGRSKVGD
-1161 GEVGNVLSRCPEGRD
+1161 GEIGNVLSRCPEGRD
-1176 GIWPA
+1176 RIWPA
-1181 EEIRDLLESL
+1181 EEVRGLLEEL
-1191 KNPKIESGL
+1191 KNPEIERGL
-1200 SRGRYNQRGGSVR
+1200 VRGRYNQRGGSVR
-1213 GAYDGGVQERT
+1213 GAYDGGVQESA
-1224 LAQQYETDA
+1224 LAQQYAADA
-1233 KALELTWPRTA
+1233 KDLELRWPRTA
-1244 AILRNMARS
+1244 TILRNMAKS
-1253 YESDAH
+1253 YEADAQYF
-1259 HIDREDERDADE
+1259 DREDERDADE

>member
-1 MVTIQSYNRC
+1 MTAVPQ
-11 MATIPRI
+11 I
-18 PQSLPPAFNSNSPEL
+18 PQSLSPALRNNSPEL
-33 ISAIELS
+33 ISATELN
-40 QWANRS
+40 QWADRS
-46 DSKTAFPEL
+46 DSKTTFPEL

-203 QKESDTTIPLQF
+203 QKELDTTIPLQF
-215 FRARRNEEVE
+215 FRARRNEEV
-225 KFLNELDT
+225 KKILNELDT

-256 VLSDHNRLLDRTVLV
+256 ALLERDEFVEHTVLV
-271 TDQAAWSHLVEST
+271 NDHAAWSRLVESP
-284 TPLLLIPRFS
+284 TPLLLIPRFDA
-294 NPDMGAAM
+294 PDIGAAM
-302 GRGHRVLTII
+302 DRGHRVLTII

-320 DDATISLPK
+320 DNATISLPK

-372 KQKPAWLS
+372 KQKPAWLA
-380 DAKTAAILTP
+380 DTDTATILAP

-405 ELIQSFVG
+405 EHVRTLVG
-413 TPIRDIRRLLVTLS
+413 MPMKDIHRLLVSLC
-427 QQTDAPFVQSG
+427 QQADAPFMQSG

-447 DAARLLLPRLEHEV
+447 DAARLLLPMLESEV
-461 VQRWEVFVRGVLLA
+461 IQPWETSVRDVLL
-475 DDPYRSLDTAE
+475 DRDPYRNMDVSE
-486 RLRAQLQGV
+486 QLRAQLQGV

-534 DAFAD
+534 EAFAD

-546 TSAPALPVL
+546 TLAPALPVL

-599 LWALENLCWSSDH
+599 LWALENLCWSSDY

-631 ERRGNRPIESLEK
+631 DRRGNRPIESLEK

-656 IDDKLKVVQAIN
+656 IDDKIKVLQAIN

-678 TLLLLQPGHSSIISS
+678 TLLLLQPSHSSIISS

-698 RDWELPGEK
+698 RDWELPSGPVTY
-707 ISDEEMAKYHA
+707 DEMAKFHA
-718 ALADQIVAAAASR
+718 ALADEIVAAATSR
-731 ADRWTLLIDAGNRI
+731 ADRWTALIDAGNRI
-745 PMEARAKILDHLA
+745 PAEARTKILDHLA

-773 VWAALTQQIHHQ
+773 VWAALTQQIDHQ
-785 QHHADATWAMTD
+785 QHYADATWAMTD
-797 QEIARM
+797 QEIAHM

-824 SEWHVLIDGRR
+824 WEWDILIDGRR
-835 YNDSGFKERAYR
+835 YNDDGFDESADR
-847 ARRDAIKSVAKIGID
+847 ARRDAIKNVAEIGID
-862 AVRSLAKDVECPDLV
+862 AVRSLVKDVERPDLV
-877 GAYLAVTG
+877 GAYLAITG
-885 TLDDASIVSWIDEE
+885 SLDDASVVGWIDEE
-899 SEALQR
+899 SGALQR
-905 AAACYARN
+905 AAAFYARN

-935 GKQRLLAIVPMAK
+935 GKQRLLAIAPMAK
-948 KYWTQVAS
+948 EYWTQVDS
-956 LDEALITAYWKDAR
+956 LGDDAVAAYWAFAS
-970 CWGIPDEEQAEAV
+970 CLSVPDEEQAEAV

-997 LLSHMLSRQSQCESI
+997 LLSHMLSRQSQCEST

-1028 AAQHDGYRVARA
+1028 AAQHDGYGVARA

-1045 STVPDDPDLPGLEFH
+1045 STVPDDPDLPGLEFQ

-1080 SPKEFVHFVKVIY
+1080 SPKYFVHFVKVIY
-1093 HAEDRTEPT
+1093 RAEDRTEPT
-1102 RERDEDERAYATRV
+1102 RERDEYERAYATRV
-1116 WKVLRYWSRIPGLQ
+1116 WKVLWYWSRIPGLQ
-1130 DDGFIDV
+1130 DDGSIDA
-1137 EHLTGWVTECRRLL
+1137 EHLAGWVTECRRLL

-1181 EEIRDLLESL
+1181 EEVRDLLEKL
-1191 KNPKIESGL
+1191 KNPEIESGL

>member
-1 MVTIQSYNRC
+1 MTAVPQ
-11 MATIPRI
+11 I
-18 PQSLPPAFNSNSPEL
+18 PQSLSPALRNNSPEL
-33 ISAIELS
+33 ISATELN
-40 QWANRS
+40 QWADRS
-46 DSKTAFPEL
+46 DSKTTFPEL

-136 TPRSWPN
+136 TPRSWPK

-203 QKESDTTIPLQF
+203 QKELDTTIPLQF
-215 FRARRNEEVE
+215 FRARRNEEVK

-256 VLSDHNRLLDRTVLV
+256 ALLERDEFVEHTVLV
-271 TDQAAWSHLVEST
+271 NDHAAWSRLVESP
-284 TPLLLIPRFS
+284 TPLLLIPRFDA
-294 NPDMGAAM
+294 PDIGAAM
-302 GRGHRVLTII
+302 DRGHRVLTII

-320 DDATISLPK
+320 DNATISLPK

-372 KQKPAWLS
+372 KQKPAWLA
-380 DAKTAAILTP
+380 DTDTATILAP

-405 ELIQSFVG
+405 ELIHSFVG
-413 TPIRDIRRLLVTLS
+413 TPIRDIHRLLVTLS

-447 DAARLLLPRLEHEV
+447 DAARLLLPGLEPEV
-461 VQRWEVFVRGVLLA
+461 VQRWDALVRDMLLA
-475 DDPYRSLDTAE
+475 DDPYRNLGTTE
-486 RLRAQLQGV
+486 RLEAQLRGV
-495 HPGQSETLRKH
+495 HPGRSNTLRDH
-506 TAEGLVLAA
+506 VAEGLVLAA
-515 LSSDELA
+515 LSSNELA
-522 RAASGIVKRLLD
+522 RTASAIVQRLLD
-534 DAFAD
+534 EAFAD
-539 DTGQVLG
+539 DTGQTLATLAPVLP
-546 TSAPALPVL
+546 TL
-555 AEAAPDEF
+555 AEAAPDE
-563 LTVVSADLS
+563 LLAVILADFD
-572 KSSPTARTLFRDS
+572 KPIPIVRTLFQES
-585 EKGTFGPSSLHPDL
+585 GSGIFGPSSLHPHL
-599 LWALENLCWSSDH
+599 LWALENLCWSSDY

-631 ERRGNRPIESLEK
+631 DRRGNRPIESLEK

-656 IDDKLKVVQAIN
+656 IDDKIKVLQAIN

-678 TLLLLQPGHSSIISS
+678 TLLLLQPSHSSIISS

-698 RDWELPGEK
+698 RDWELPSGPVTY
-707 ISDEEMAKYHA
+707 DEMAKFHA
-718 ALADQIVAAAASR
+718 ALADEIVAAATSR
-731 ADRWTLLIDAGNRI
+731 ADRWTALIDAGNRI
-745 PMEARAKILDHLA
+745 PAEARTKILDHLA

-773 VWAALTQQIHHQ
+773 VWAALTQQIDHQ
-785 QHHADATWAMTD
+785 QHYADATWAMTD
-797 QEIARM
+797 QEIAHM

-824 SEWHVLIDGRR
+824 WEWDILIDGRR
-835 YNDSGFKERAYR
+835 YNDDGFDESADR
-847 ARRDAIKSVAKIGID
+847 ARRDAIKNVAEIGID
-862 AVRSLAKDVECPDLV
+862 AVRSLVKDVERPDLV
-877 GAYLAVTG
+877 GAYLAITG
-885 TLDDASIVSWIDEE
+885 SLDDASVVGWIDEE
-899 SEALQR
+899 SGALQR
-905 AAACYARN
+905 AAAFYARN

-935 GKQRLLAIVPMAK
+935 GKQRLLAIAPMAK
-948 KYWTQVAS
+948 EYWTQVDS
-956 LDEALITAYWKDAR
+956 LGDDAVAAYWAFAS
-970 CWGIPDEEQAEAV
+970 CLSVPDEEQAEAV

-997 LLSHMLSRQSQCESI
+997 LLSHMLSRQSQCEST

-1028 AAQHDGYRVARA
+1028 AAQHDGYGVARA

-1045 STVPDDPDLPGLEFH
+1045 STVPDDPDLPGLEFQ

-1080 SPKEFVHFVKVIY
+1080 SPKYFVHFVKVIY
-1093 HAEDRTEPT
+1093 RAEDRTEPT

-1116 WKVLRYWSRIPGLQ
+1116 WKVLWYWSRIPGLQ
-1130 DDGFIDV
+1130 DDGSIDAD
-1137 EHLTGWVTECRRLL
+1137 HLAGWVTECRRLL

-1181 EEIRDLLESL
+1181 EEVRDLLEKL
-1191 KNPKIESGL
+1191 KNPEIESGL

>member
-1 MVTIQSYNRC
+1 MTAVPQ
-11 MATIPRI
+11 I
-18 PQSLPPAFNSNSPEL
+18 PQSLSPALRNNSPEL
-33 ISAIELS
+33 ISATELN
-40 QWANRS
+40 QWADRS
-46 DSKTAFPEL
+46 DSKTTFPEL

-203 QKESDTTIPLQF
+203 QKELDTTIPLQF
-215 FRARRNEEVE
+215 FRARRNEEV
-225 KFLNELDT
+225 KKILNELDT

-256 VLSDHNRLLDRTVLV
+256 ALLERDEFVEHTVLV
-271 TDQAAWSHLVEST
+271 NDHAAWSRLVESP
-284 TPLLLIPRFS
+284 TPLLLIPRFDA
-294 NPDMGAAM
+294 PDIGAAM
-302 GRGHRVLTII
+302 DRGHRVLTII

-320 DDATISLPK
+320 DNATISLPK

-342 GVDFR
+342 RVDFR

-372 KQKPAWLS
+372 KQKPAWLA
-380 DAKTAAILTP
+380 DTDTATILAP

-405 ELIQSFVG
+405 EHVRTLVG
-413 TPIRDIRRLLVTLS
+413 MPMKDIHRLLVSLC
-427 QQTDAPFVQSG
+427 QQADAPFMQSG

-447 DAARLLLPRLEHEV
+447 DAARLLLPMLESEV
-461 VQRWEVFVRGVLLA
+461 IQPWETSVRDVLL
-475 DDPYRSLDTAE
+475 DRDPYRNMDVSE
-486 RLRAQLQGV
+486 QLRAQLQGV

-534 DAFAD
+534 EAFAD

-546 TSAPALPVL
+546 TLAPALPVL

-599 LWALENLCWSSDH
+599 LWALENLCWSSDY

-631 ERRGNRPIESLEK
+631 DRRGNRPIESLEK

-656 IDDKLKVVQAIN
+656 IDDKIKVLQAIN

-678 TLLLLQPGHSSIISS
+678 TLLLLQPSHSSIISS

-698 RDWELPGEK
+698 RDWELPSGPVTY
-707 ISDEEMAKYHA
+707 DEMAKFHA
-718 ALADQIVAAAASR
+718 ALADEIVAAATSR
-731 ADRWTLLIDAGNRI
+731 ADRWTALIDAGNRI
-745 PMEARAKILDHLA
+745 PAEARTKILDHLA

-773 VWAALTQQIHHQ
+773 VWAALTQQIDHQ
-785 QHHADATWAMTD
+785 QHYADATWAMTD
-797 QEIARM
+797 QEIAHM

-824 SEWHVLIDGRR
+824 WEWDILIDGRR
-835 YNDSGFKERAYR
+835 YNDDGFDESADR
-847 ARRDAIKSVAKIGID
+847 ARRDAIKNVAEIGID
-862 AVRSLAKDVECPDLV
+862 AVRSLVKDVERPDLV
-877 GAYLAVTG
+877 GAYLAITG
-885 TLDDASIVSWIDEE
+885 SLDDASVVGWIDEE
-899 SEALQR
+899 SGALQR
-905 AAACYARN
+905 AAAFYARN

-935 GKQRLLAIVPMAK
+935 GKQRLLAIAPMAK
-948 KYWTQVAS
+948 EYWTQVDS
-956 LDEALITAYWKDAR
+956 LGDDAVAAYWAFAS
-970 CWGIPDEEQAEAV
+970 CLSVPDEEQAEAV

-997 LLSHMLSRQSQCESI
+997 LLSHMLSRQSQCEST

-1028 AAQHDGYRVARA
+1028 AAQHDGYGVARA

-1045 STVPDDPDLPGLEFH
+1045 STVPDDPDLPGLEFQ

-1080 SPKEFVHFVKVIY
+1080 SPKYFVHFVKVIY
-1093 HAEDRTEPT
+1093 RAEDRTEPT

-1116 WKVLRYWSRIPGLQ
+1116 WKVLWYWSRIPGLQ
-1130 DDGFIDV
+1130 DDGSIDA
-1137 EHLTGWVTECRRLL
+1137 EHLAGWVTECRRLL

-1181 EEIRDLLESL
+1181 EEVRDLLEKL
-1191 KNPKIESGL
+1191 KNPEIESGL

>member
-1 MVTIQSYNRC
+1 
-11 MATIPRI
+11 
-18 PQSLPPAFNSNSPEL
+18 
-33 ISAIELS
+33 
-40 QWANRS
+40 
-46 DSKTAFPEL
+46 
-55 LRRLLA
+55 
-61 QTPGITG
+61 
-68 IDMRAHEGTAAPG
+68 
-81 WDGRATSTGS
+81 
-91 PYLPAG
+91 
-97 ELRFELGTNKQ
+97 
-108 VKSKAD
+108 
-114 SDLTKRV
+114 
-121 GELGDEARQYVYVFA
+121 
-136 TPRSWPN
+136 
-143 GQQWA
+143 
-148 DERRKEQKF
+148 
-157 ADVKVVDAHT
+157 
-167 LEGWLQAT
+167 
-175 PAVHYWI
+175 
-182 SEQLGRQPRGATML
+182 ML

-215 FRARRNEEVE
+215 FRARRDKEVE
-225 KFLNELDT
+225 KLLNDLQT
-233 DALGRPVSIKTSCV
+233 DDSSRPVSIESTGIE
-247 DDALAFTYA
+247 DALAFTYA

-294 NPDMGAAM
+294 NPDIGAAM

-329 IGRQEAAELLRQE
+329 IGRQEAAELLRQA

-413 TPIRDIRRLLVTLS
+413 TPIRDIRCLLVTLS

-447 DAARLLLPRLEHEV
+447 DAARLLLPGLEPEV
-461 VQRWEVFVRGVLLA
+461 VQRWDALVRDMLLA
-475 DDPYRSLDTAE
+475 DDPYRNLGTTE
-486 RLRAQLQGV
+486 RLEAQLRGV
-495 HPGQSETLRKH
+495 HPGRSNTLRDH
-506 TAEGLVLAA
+506 VAEGLVLAA
-515 LSSDELA
+515 LSSNELA
-522 RAASGIVKRLLD
+522 RTASAIVQRLLD
-534 DAFAD
+534 EAFAD
-539 DTGQVLG
+539 DTGQTLATLAPVLP
-546 TSAPALPVL
+546 TL
-555 AEAAPDEF
+555 AEAAPDE
-563 LTVVSADLS
+563 LLAVILADFD
-572 KSSPTARTLFRDS
+572 KPIPIVRTLFQES
-585 EKGTFGPSSLHPDL
+585 GSGIFGPSSLHPHL
-599 LWALENLCWSSDH
+599 LWALENLCWSSDY

-631 ERRGNRPIESLEK
+631 DRRGNRPIESLEK

-656 IDDKLKVVQAIN
+656 IDDKIKVLQAIN

-678 TLLLLQPGHSSIISS
+678 TLLLLQPSHSSIISS

-698 RDWELPGEK
+698 RDWELPSGPVTY
-707 ISDEEMAKYHA
+707 DEMAKFHA
-718 ALADQIVAAAASR
+718 ALADEIVAAATSR
-731 ADRWTLLIDAGNRI
+731 ADRWTALINAGNRI
-745 PMEARAKILDHLA
+745 PAEARAKIFDHLA

-773 VWAALTQQIHHQ
+773 VWAALTKQIHHQ

-824 SEWHVLIDGRR
+824 WEWHVLIDGRR

-877 GAYLAVTG
+877 GTYLAVTG

-905 AAACYARN
+905 AAAFYARN

-948 KYWTQVAS
+948 EYWTQVDS
-956 LDEALITAYWKDAR
+956 LGDDAVAAYWAFAS
-970 CWGIPDEEQAEAV
+970 CLSVPDEEQAEAV

-997 LLSHMLSRQSQCESI
+997 LLSHMLSRQSQCEST

-1028 AAQHDGYRVARA
+1028 AAQHDGYGVARA

-1045 STVPDDPDLPGLEFH
+1045 STVPDDPDLPGLEFQ

-1080 SPKEFVHFVKVIY
+1080 SPKDFVHFVKVIY
-1093 HAEDRTEPT
+1093 RAEDRTEPT

-1116 WKVLRYWSRIPGLQ
+1116 WKVLWYWSRIPGLQ